1 MHTTRLGKQQSLF
14 KDKCKCK
21 CSLYSRLCLFRI
33 SMTLKCTRV
42 IQYIPDRLERGV
54 LSCCLRSG
62 ATMPITLLW
71 AVDVYGRVSSLSTAG
86 QRWERA
92 DDKLLE
98 LKRVTAGKGRCWGIG
113 CDHHVYLNMMPSET
127 SIRYREETY
136 ENQRW
141 NPVDSFTD
149 TLLPTDRW
157 PWSDVTG
164 MNPLPLHSFELPS
177 RSWEWEG
184 DWYVDQSCGEPN
196 QTGGWEYAVDFPA
209 NFSPDKKWNSCVR
222 RRRWIRYRRYT
233 AQGTWAKIPL
243 DYPRK
248 PPLPLCDISCGGW
261 EMSDQSGRYPNLWGV
276 SQQGEVWF
284 REGIHPRVPEGSGW
298 EEIEVPKEVAQ
309 LSAGPGDLL
318 WALLWDGNLLV
329 RTGLSLDSP
338 TGTSWVE
345 LESPGKEI
353 EALHVAVGVSVVW
366 VVTKDYKVWFRRGVN
381 SHNPCGSGWIS
392 IGGEMMVVDVGLNEQ
407 VWAVG
412 EDRGLYFRMGVT
424 LSEPSGSGWIPVSAQ
439 WGNSKEV
446 IPPRKESEIGDQL
459 AEALKSSLLS
469 CTDSDSEL
477 GPPDPQNGT
486 KDFPVLEAAAPSVL
500 PLGGVDTPTPP
511 LKTEDPPSALQQDA
525 PKPFIPASDSFIN
538 SLVSDR
544 DKTST
549 PQLPITEVPQ
559 EEVEEPSPAPILPTP
574 ETAGHDVPWMNVDLE
589 GAEAAR
595 CAQASSG
602 ALGTLETSH
611 GVGVE
616 DAPVWTWV
624 SGGGCDVDAS
634 SQISWLSPTVQ
645 SAAWSEQ
652 QQQQQQQNREEISK
666 KPLERSHSV
675 WVRKGALRWWRDWKP
690 QRWVDVS
697 VALEQS
703 TKSDGGKDS
712 IFFVYY
718 TQYDEKKYVHVF
730 VHEVTALVPVFMD
743 CHYAFAVYTT
753 QRTKQRWPLVLAA
766 QTEKDMNDWLCLL
779 SDCCCECRGITG
791 PPSRQALW
799 STTSKGDIMV
809 HEPSFSLE
817 APAHTLACDLMFWRQ
832 VPGHLRC
839 VESNSLGLVWG
850 VGWDGTAWVYSGHNG
865 QQPTPGDAVQM
876 HQQTDVRS
884 VHVYENQRW
893 NPMTGYT
900 DKGLPT
906 DRPMWSDESGLKECT
921 KGNTHP
927 PSPQWSWV
935 SEWAV
940 DYSVPGG
947 TDKEGWQYAADFP
960 TTFHGHKT
968 MKDFVRRRRWTR
980 KCKITLRGPWQQ
992 VPPIRLTDI
1001 CLMPC
1006 LAQSRM
1012 EQVPVWAL
1020 SDKGD
1025 VLCRLGVSPQ
1035 NPAGSSWLHVGT
1047 DQPFKSISIGGANQV
1062 WAIAKDGAVFYRGSV
1077 SPQNPAGEC
1086 WYHIP
1091 SPPRQTLRQLS
1102 VGRTSVFAVD
1112 ENSNLW
1118 IRQGL
1123 TPSYPQGSAWELISN
1138 NVTKV
1143 SVGPLDQVWII
1154 AEGVPCFPAETP
1166 GAVCHRLG
1174 VGPMQPK
1181 GQSWDYGIGGGWEHI
1196 SVRGNSAEAPRAP
1209 HPPPVGAPRSP
1220 LPPTQVNG
1228 NAVGV

>member
-1 MHTTRLGKQQSLF
+1 
-14 KDKCKCK
+14 
-21 CSLYSRLCLFRI
+21 
-33 SMTLKCTRV
+33 
-42 IQYIPDRLERGV
+42 
-54 LSCCLRSG
+54 
-62 ATMPITLLW
+62 MPITLLW
-71 AVDVYGRVSSLSTAG
+71 AVDVYGRVYSLSTAG

-92 DDKLLE
+92 DDMLLE

-127 SIRYREETY
+127 PIRYREETY

-141 NPVDSFTD
+141 NPVDGFTD

-164 MNPLPLHSFELPS
+164 MNPQPLHSFQLPS

-184 DWYVDQSCGEPN
+184 DWYVDQTCGGEPS

-222 RRRWIRYRRYT
+222 RRRWIRYRRYI

-243 DYPRK
+243 DNPRK

-261 EMSDQSGRYPNLWGV
+261 EMSDQSGRYPYLWGV
-276 SQQGEVWF
+276 SQQGQVWF
-284 REGIHPRVPEGSGW
+284 REGIHPRVPEGSSW
-298 EEIEVPKEVAQ
+298 EEVEVPKEVAQ
-309 LSAGPGDLL
+309 LSCGPGDLL

-345 LESPGKEI
+345 VESPGKEV

-392 IGGEMMVVDVGLNEQ
+392 IGGEMMMVDVGLNDQ
-407 VWAVG
+407 VIYSF
-412 EDRGLYFRMGVT
+412 EY
-424 LSEPSGSGWIPVSAQ
+424 
-439 WGNSKEV
+439 
-446 IPPRKESEIGDQL
+446 
-459 AEALKSSLLS
+459 
-469 CTDSDSEL
+469 
-477 GPPDPQNGT
+477 
-486 KDFPVLEAAAPSVL
+486 APSVV
-500 PLGGVDTPTPP
+500 PLGGADTLTPP
-511 LKTEDPPSALQQDA
+511 LEAEDAPSAPQQDA

-544 DKTST
+544 DKASTSQPT
-549 PQLPITEVPQ
+549 ITEIPQ
-559 EEVEEPSPAPILPTP
+559 EEVEELSPAPILPTP
-574 ETAGHDVPWMNVDLE
+574 EAVGQDVPWMNVDLE

-595 CAQASSG
+595 SAQAAGASLG
-602 ALGTLETSH
+602 DGGVAATYALGTLETSH
-611 GVGVE
+611 GVGEE
-616 DAPVWTWV
+616 DGPVWTWI

-634 SQISWLSPTVQ
+634 SQISWLSPADSFTH
-645 SAAWSEQ
+645 
-652 QQQQQQQNREEISK
+652 NLK
-666 KPLERSHSV
+666 SV
-675 WVRKGALRWWRDWKP
+675 WVRKGALRWWRDCKP
-690 QRWVDVS
+690 QRWVDVG

-703 TKSDGGKDS
+703 TKSDGRKDS

-718 TQYDEKKYVHVF
+718 TQYDEKKYLHVF
-730 VHEVTALVPVFMD
+730 INEVTALVPVLRD
-743 CHYAFAVYTT
+743 CHYAFAVYTA

-817 APAHTLACDLMFWRQ
+817 APANTLACDLMFWRQ

-850 VGWDGTAWVYSGHNG
+850 IGWDGTAWVYSGRYG
-865 QQPTPGDAVQM
+865 QQPTPGKPAP
-876 HQQTDVRS
+876 QTDVRS

-935 SEWAV
+935 SEWSV
-940 DYSVPGG
+940 DYNVPGG

-960 TTFHGHKT
+960 VYVTHFLRTQRKKT
-968 MKDFVRRRRWTR
+968 A
-980 KCKITLRGPWQQ
+980 LLERGVQFISFLSLLLQ
-992 VPPIRLTDI
+992 DI
-1001 CLMPC
+1001 
-1006 LAQSRM
+1006 S
-1012 EQVPVWAL
+1012 W
-1020 SDKGD
+1020 
-1025 VLCRLGVSPQ
+1025 PQ
-1035 NPAGSSWLHVGT
+1035 NHERLCQGSSWLHVGT

-1077 SPQNPAGEC
+1077 SQQNPAGEC

-1118 IRQGL
+1118 YRQGL

-1154 AEGVPCFPAETP
+1154 ADGVPGFPTETA

-1196 SVRGNSAEAPRAP
+1196 SVRGNSAEAPRPP
-1209 HPPPVGAPRSP
+1209 HPPPVGSPRSP
-1220 LPPTQVNG
+1220 FPMRPPTQVNG

>member
-1 MHTTRLGKQQSLF
+1 
-14 KDKCKCK
+14 
-21 CSLYSRLCLFRI
+21 
-33 SMTLKCTRV
+33 
-42 IQYIPDRLERGV
+42 
-54 LSCCLRSG
+54 
-62 ATMPITLLW
+62 MPITLLW
-71 AVDVYGRVSSLSTAG
+71 AVDVYGRVYSLSTAG
-86 QRWERA
+86 QRWVRA
-92 DDKLLE
+92 DDTLLE
-98 LKRVTAGKGRCWGIG
+98 LKRVTAGKDRCWGIG

-164 MNPLPLHSFELPS
+164 MNPQPLHGFELPS
-177 RSWEWEG
+177 SSWEWEG
-184 DWYVDQSCGEPN
+184 DWYVDQSCGEPS

-243 DYPRK
+243 DNPRK
-248 PPLPLCDISCGGW
+248 PLLPLCDISCGGW
-261 EMSDQSGRYPNLWGV
+261 EMSDQSGRYPYLWGV

-298 EEIEVPKEVAQ
+298 EEVEAPKEVAQ

-329 RTGLSLDSP
+329 RTGLSLDCP

-424 LSEPSGSGWIPVSAQ
+424 PSEPSGSGWIPVSGQ
-439 WGNSKEV
+439 WGNSKPGSV
-446 IPPRKESEIGDQL
+446 KECEFGDRR
-459 AEALKSSLLS
+459 AEASKSSLLS
-469 CTDSDSEL
+469 CTDSDSES
-477 GPPDPQNGT
+477 GPADAQNGT
-486 KDFPVLEAAAPSVL
+486 EDLPVLEAAASSVV
-500 PLGGVDTPTPP
+500 PLGGNDSPTPP
-511 LKTEDPPSALQQDA
+511 PKMEDPPSALQQDA

-549 PQLPITEVPQ
+549 PQLPGAEAPREEAQ
-559 EEVEEPSPAPILPTP
+559 ELSPAPILPTP
-574 ETAGHDVPWMNVDLE
+574 EAAGHDAPWMNVDLE

-595 CAQASSG
+595 CARAAGGAVTPGAAG
-602 ALGTLETSH
+602 ALEAAR
-611 GVGVE
+611 GVGEE
-616 DAPVWTWV
+616 DAPVWSWI
-624 SGGGCDVDAS
+624 SGGGCDVDAC
-634 SQISWLSPTVQ
+634 SQISWLSPTGPLSSSLSLTPVQ

-652 QQQQQQQNREEISK
+652 PRQQEGRGEISK

-675 WVRKGALRWWRDWKP
+675 WVRKGALRWWRDGKP
-690 QRWVDVS
+690 QRWVDVA

-703 TKSDGGKDS
+703 TKSGGRKDS

-718 TQYDEKKYVHVF
+718 TQYDEKKYLDVIIRD
-730 VHEVTALVPVFMD
+730 VTALVPVSTD

-753 QRTKQRWPLVLAA
+753 QRTQQRWPLLLAA
-766 QTEKDMNDWLCLL
+766 QTQTDMNDWLSLL
-779 SDCCCECRGITG
+779 SDCCCECRGISG

-817 APAHTLACDLMFWRQ
+817 AAAHTLACDLMFWRQ

-850 VGWDGTAWVYSGHNG
+850 IGWDGTAWVYSG
-865 QQPTPGDAVQM
+865 QQPIPEEAVES
-876 HQQTDVRS
+876 HHQTDVRS

-906 DRPMWSDESGLKECT
+906 DRPMWSDEGGLKECT
-921 KGNTHP
+921 RGNTHP
-927 PSPQWSWV
+927 PSPLWSWV

-947 TDKEGWQYAADFP
+947 TDQEGWQYAADFP
-960 TTFHGHKT
+960 TTFHGHKA

-980 KCKITLRGPWQQ
+980 KCTITLRGPWQQ
-992 VPPIRLTDI
+992 VPPICLSDI
-1001 CLMPC
+1001 SLMPC
-1006 LAQSRM
+1006 LAQSGM

-1020 SDKGD
+1020 SDKGG
-1025 VLCRLGVSPQ
+1025 VLCRLGVTPR
-1035 NPAGSSWLHVGT
+1035 NAAGSSWLHVGT

-1062 WAIAKDGAVFYRGSV
+1062 WAIARDGEVFYRGSV
-1077 SPQNPAGEC
+1077 CPQNPAGEC

-1112 ENSNLW
+1112 DNSNLW
-1118 IRQGL
+1118 FRQGL

-1154 AEGVPCFPAETP
+1154 AEGVPGFPAETP

-1174 VGPMQPK
+1174 VGPMQPR

-1196 SVRGNSAEAPRAP
+1196 SVRGNSAEAPRGP
-1209 HPPPVGAPRSP
+1209 HPAPVGAPRSP
-1220 LPPTQVNG
+1220 LPPRRPAQVNG
-1228 NAVGV
+1228 SAVGV

>member
-1 MHTTRLGKQQSLF
+1 
-14 KDKCKCK
+14 
-21 CSLYSRLCLFRI
+21 
-33 SMTLKCTRV
+33 
-42 IQYIPDRLERGV
+42 
-54 LSCCLRSG
+54 
-62 ATMPITLLW
+62 MPITLLW
-71 AVDVYGRVSSLSTAG
+71 AVDVYGRVYSLSTAG

-92 DDKLLE
+92 DDMLLE

-127 SIRYREETY
+127 PIRYREETY

-141 NPVDSFTD
+141 NPVDGFTD
-149 TLLPTDRW
+149 ILLPTDRW

-164 MNPLPLHSFELPS
+164 MNPQPLHSFQLPS

-184 DWYVDQSCGEPN
+184 DWYVDQTCGGEPS

-222 RRRWIRYRRYT
+222 RRRWIRYRRYI

-243 DYPRK
+243 DDPRK

-261 EMSDQSGRYPNLWGV
+261 EMSDQSGRYPYLWGV
-276 SQQGEVWF
+276 SQQGQVWF
-284 REGIHPRVPEGSGW
+284 REGIHPRVPEGSSW
-298 EEIEVPKEVAQ
+298 EEVEVPKEVAQ

-329 RTGLSLDSP
+329 RTSLSLDSP

-345 LESPGKEI
+345 VESPGKEI

-392 IGGEMMVVDVGLNEQ
+392 IGGEMMMVDVGLNDQ

-424 LSEPSGSGWIPVSAQ
+424 PSEPSGNGWIPVSAQ
-439 WGNSKEV
+439 WGNRKEV
-446 IPPRKESEIGDQL
+446 IPPRDDCEFSGQL
-459 AEALKSSLLS
+459 TEASQGSVLS

-477 GPPDPQNGT
+477 GPPEPQKST
-486 KDFPVLEAAAPSVL
+486 TDTPVLEAAAPSVV
-500 PLGGVDTPTPP
+500 PLGGADTLTPP
-511 LKTEDPPSALQQDA
+511 PEAEDVPLASKQEA

-538 SLVSDR
+538 SLLSDR

-549 PQLPITEVPQ
+549 SQPSITEIPQ
-559 EEVEEPSPAPILPTP
+559 EEVEELSPAPILSTP
-574 ETAGHDVPWMNVDLE
+574 EAAGRDVPWMNVDLE

-595 CAQASSG
+595 SAQAAASLLADGS
-602 ALGTLETSH
+602 AAATYTLGTLETSQ
-611 GVGVE
+611 GVGE
-616 DAPVWTWV
+616 GDGPVWAWI

-634 SQISWLSPTVQ
+634 SQISWLSPTGPLTSSLSLTPVQ

-652 QQQQQQQNREEISK
+652 QQQEHREEISK
-666 KPLERSHSV
+666 KPLERSNSV

-690 QRWVDVS
+690 QRWVDVG

-703 TKSDGGKDS
+703 TKSDGRKDS

-718 TQYDEKKYVHVF
+718 TQYDEKKYLHVF
-730 VHEVTALVPVFMD
+730 INEVTALVPVLRD
-743 CHYAFAVYTT
+743 CHYAFAVYTA

-766 QTEKDMNDWLCLL
+766 QTEKDMNDWICLL

-817 APAHTLACDLMFWRQ
+817 APVNTLSCDLMFWRQ

-850 VGWDGTAWVYSGHNG
+850 IGLDGTAWVYSGRYG

-876 HQQTDVRS
+876 HQQSDVRS

-935 SEWAV
+935 SEWVV
-940 DYSVPGG
+940 DYNVLGG

-960 TTFHGHKT
+960 VTFHGHKT

-992 VPPIRLTDI
+992 VPPIPLSDI
-1001 CLMPC
+1001 SLMPC

-1118 IRQGL
+1118 YRQGL

-1154 AEGVPCFPAETP
+1154 ADGVPGFPAETP

-1209 HPPPVGAPRSP
+1209 HPPPAGPPRSP
-1220 LPPTQVNG
+1220 LPPRPPTQVNG

>member
-1 MHTTRLGKQQSLF
+1 
-14 KDKCKCK
+14 
-21 CSLYSRLCLFRI
+21 
-33 SMTLKCTRV
+33 
-42 IQYIPDRLERGV
+42 
-54 LSCCLRSG
+54 
-62 ATMPITLLW
+62 MPITLLW
-71 AVDVYGRVSSLSTAG
+71 SVDVYGRVYSLSTAG
-86 QRWERA
+86 QRWVRA
-92 DDKLLE
+92 DDMLLE
-98 LKRVTAGKGRCWGIG
+98 LKRVTSGKGRCWGIG
-113 CDHHVYLNMMPSET
+113 CDHHVYLYMMPSET
-127 SIRYREETY
+127 PIRYREETY

-141 NPVDSFTD
+141 NPVDGFTD
-149 TLLPTDRW
+149 VLLPTDRW

-164 MNPLPLHSFELPS
+164 LNPQPLHSFQLPS

-184 DWYVDQSCGEPN
+184 DWYVDQSCGGEPS

-243 DYPRK
+243 DNPRK

-261 EMSDQSGRYPNLWGV
+261 EMSDQSGRYPYLWGV
-276 SQQGEVWF
+276 TQQGQVWF
-284 REGIHPRVPEGSGW
+284 REGIHPRVPEGSSW
-298 EEIEVPKEVAQ
+298 EEVEVPKEVAQ

-318 WALLWDGNLLV
+318 WVLLWDGNLLV

-338 TGTSWVE
+338 TGTTWVE
-345 LESPGKEI
+345 VDSPSKEV
-353 EALHVAVGVSVVW
+353 EALHVSVGVSVVW

-392 IGGEMMVVDVGLNEQ
+392 IGGEMMMVDVGLNDQ

-424 LSEPSGSGWIPVSAQ
+424 PSEPSGSGWIPVSAQ
-439 WGNSKEV
+439 WGSSTQV
-446 IPPRKESEIGDQL
+446 IPPRDDHEFCSQL
-459 AEALKSSLLS
+459 TEASLGSVPS

-477 GPPDPQNGT
+477 GQIDPQRSAT
-486 KDFPVLEAAAPSVL
+486 DTLVLEAEAPSIV
-500 PLGGVDTPTPP
+500 PLGGADTHAPP
-511 LKTEDPPSALQQDA
+511 QEAPPVPKKDA
-525 PKPFIPASDSFIN
+525 PKAFIPASDSFIN

-544 DKTST
+544 DRAPMQQAS
-549 PQLPITEVPQ
+549 ITEIPQ
-559 EEVEEPSPAPILPTP
+559 EDVEELPGAAVLPTP
-574 ETAGHDVPWMNVDLE
+574 PAAGHNVPWMNVDLE
-589 GAEAAR
+589 GTEAAR
-595 CAQASSG
+595 TSQAAGSSLG
-602 ALGTLETSH
+602 DDLGTLESSQRI
-611 GVGVE
+611 GEE
-616 DAPVWTWV
+616 DGPVWAWI

-634 SQISWLSPTVQ
+634 SQISWLSPTGPLSSSLSLTPVQ
-645 SAAWSEQ
+645 SAAWSKQPQEQ
-652 QQQQQQQNREEISK
+652 ERRQEISK
-666 KPLERSHSV
+666 KPVERSNSV
-675 WVRKGALRWWRDWKP
+675 WVRKGTLRWWRDWKP
-690 QRWVDVS
+690 QRWVDVG

-703 TKSDGGKDS
+703 TKSDGRKDS

-718 TQYDEKKYVHVF
+718 TQYDEKKYLHMF
-730 VHEVTALVPVFMD
+730 ISEVTVLVPVQRD
-743 CHYAFAVYTT
+743 CHYTFAVYTAE
-753 QRTKQRWPLVLAA
+753 RTRQRWPLVLAA
-766 QTEKDMNDWLCLL
+766 ATEKDMSDWLSLL
-779 SDCCCECRGITG
+779 CDCCCECRGISDA
-791 PPSRQALW
+791 PSKQALW
-799 STTSKGDIMV
+799 STTSKGDILV
-809 HEPSFSLE
+809 HEPSVSLE
-817 APAHTLACDLMFWRQ
+817 TPAHTLTCDLMFWRQ
-832 VPGHLRC
+832 VPGHLRR

-850 VGWDGTAWVYSGHNG
+850 VGWDGTAWVYSGNFG
-865 QQPTPGDAVQM
+865 REPSADGPQLQ
-876 HQQTDVRS
+876 QQTDVRS
-884 VHVYENQRW
+884 IHVYENQRW

-935 SEWAV
+935 SEWTV
-940 DYSVPGG
+940 DYNVPGG
-947 TDKEGWQYAADFP
+947 TDTEGWQYAADFP

-968 MKDFVRRRRWTR
+968 MKDFVRRRRWAR
-980 KCKITLRGPWQQ
+980 KCRVAVRGPWTMVQ
-992 VPPIRLTDI
+992 PIRLSDVS
-1001 CLMPC
+1001 LMPC

-1012 EQVPVWAL
+1012 DQVPVWAL

-1025 VLCRLGVSPQ
+1025 VLCRLGVTPQ

-1118 IRQGL
+1118 FRQGL
-1123 TPSYPQGSAWELISN
+1123 TPSYPQGSSWELISN
-1138 NVTKV
+1138 NTTKV

-1154 AEGVPCFPAETP
+1154 ADSVPGFPTEIPGV
-1166 GAVCHRLG
+1166 VCHRLG

-1181 GQSWDYGIGGGWEHI
+1181 GLSWDYGIGGGWENI
-1196 SVRGNSAEAPRAP
+1196 SVRGNSVEPPRGP
-1209 HPPPVGAPRSP
+1209 HPPPPAGPSRSP
-1220 LPPTQVNG
+1220 APQVNG
-1228 NAVGV
+1228 SAVCV

>member
-1 MHTTRLGKQQSLF
+1 
-14 KDKCKCK
+14 
-21 CSLYSRLCLFRI
+21 
-33 SMTLKCTRV
+33 
-42 IQYIPDRLERGV
+42 
-54 LSCCLRSG
+54 
-62 ATMPITLLW
+62 MPITLLW
-71 AVDVYGRVSSLSTAG
+71 AVDVYGRVYSLSTAG

-92 DDKLLE
+92 DDMLLE

-113 CDHHVYLNMMPSET
+113 CDHYVYLNITPSET

-164 MNPLPLHSFELPS
+164 MNPQPLHSFELPS

-184 DWYVDQSCGEPN
+184 DWYVDQSCGGEPS

-222 RRRWIRYRRYT
+222 RRRWIRYRRYI

-243 DYPRK
+243 DNPRK
-248 PPLPLCDISCGGW
+248 PPLPLSDISCGGW
-261 EMSDQSGRYPNLWGV
+261 EMSDQSGRYPYLWGV

-284 REGIHPRVPEGSGW
+284 REGIHPRVPEGSSW
-298 EEIEVPKEVAQ
+298 EEVEVPKEVAQ

-329 RTGLSLDSP
+329 RTGLTLDSP
-338 TGTSWVE
+338 TGISWVE
-345 LESPGKEI
+345 VESPGKEV
-353 EALHVAVGVSVVW
+353 EALHVSVGVSVVW

-392 IGGEMMVVDVGLNEQ
+392 IGGEMMMVDVGLNDQ
-407 VWAVG
+407 VKRFLGQLTEA
-412 EDRGLYFRMGVT
+412 
-424 LSEPSGSGWIPVSAQ
+424 SQGSV
-439 WGNSKEV
+439 
-446 IPPRKESEIGDQL
+446 
-459 AEALKSSLLS
+459 LS

-477 GPPDPQNGT
+477 GPTDPQNST
-486 KDFPVLEAAAPSVL
+486 NDTPVLEAAAPSVV
-500 PLGGVDTPTPP
+500 PLGGANSPTPP
-511 LKTEDPPSALQQDA
+511 LKTEDTPSASQQDA

-549 PQLPITEVPQ
+549 PQPSITEVPQ
-559 EEVEEPSPAPILPTP
+559 EECEEPSPAPILPTP
-574 ETAGHDVPWMNVDLE
+574 EAVGHDVPWMNVDLE

-595 CAQASSG
+595 SAQAAGLSSG
-602 ALGTLETSH
+602 DGSAAATYALGTLETSH
-611 GVGVE
+611 GVGEE
-616 DAPVWTWV
+616 DGPVWTWI

-634 SQISWLSPTVQ
+634 SQISWLSPTGI
-645 SAAWSEQ
+645 WTT
-652 QQQQQQQNREEISK
+652 ISCV
-666 KPLERSHSV
+666 PRQSV

-690 QRWVDVS
+690 QRWVDVG

-703 TKSDGGKDS
+703 TRSDGKKDS

-718 TQYDEKKYVHVF
+718 TQYDEKKYLHVF
-730 VHEVTALVPVFMD
+730 INEVTALVPVLRD
-743 CHYAFAVYTT
+743 CHYAFAVYTA

-779 SDCCCECRGITG
+779 SDCCCEIRGITG

-817 APAHTLACDLMFWRQ
+817 ATAHTLACDLMFWRQ

-850 VGWDGTAWVYSGHNG
+850 IGWDGTAWVYSG
-865 QQPTPGDAVQM
+865 
-876 HQQTDVRS
+876 R
-884 VHVYENQRW
+884 YEQHSS
-893 NPMTGYT
+893 P
-900 DKGLPT
+900 
-906 DRPMWSDESGLKECT
+906 SGLKECT

-940 DYSVPGG
+940 DYNVPGG

-960 TTFHGHKT
+960 VTFHGHKT
-968 MKDFVRRRRWTR
+968 MKDFVRRRRWAR
-980 KCKITLRGPWQQ
+980 KCKLTLRGPWQQ
-992 VPPIRLTDI
+992 VPPIPLSDI
-1001 CLMPC
+1001 SLMPC

-1012 EQVPVWAL
+1012 EQIPVWAL

-1118 IRQGL
+1118 YRQGL

-1143 SVGPLDQVWII
+1143 SVGPLDQVWIV
-1154 AEGVPCFPAETP
+1154 ADGVPGFPAETP
-1166 GAVCHRLG
+1166 GAVCHRVG

-1209 HPPPVGAPRSP
+1209 HPPPIGSPRSP
-1220 LPPTQVNG
+1220 LPPRPPSEQVNG

>member
-1 MHTTRLGKQQSLF
+1 
-14 KDKCKCK
+14 
-21 CSLYSRLCLFRI
+21 
-33 SMTLKCTRV
+33 
-42 IQYIPDRLERGV
+42 
-54 LSCCLRSG
+54 
-62 ATMPITLLW
+62 MPITLLW
-71 AVDVYGRVSSLSTAG
+71 AVDVYGRVYGLSTAG
-86 QRWERA
+86 QCWERA
-92 DDKLLE
+92 DDMLLE
-98 LKRVTAGKGRCWGIG
+98 LKRVTAGKDRCWGIG

-127 SIRYREETY
+127 PIRYREETY

-164 MNPLPLHSFELPS
+164 MNPQPLHSFELPS
-177 RSWEWEG
+177 RSWDWEG
-184 DWYVDQSCGEPN
+184 DWYVDQNCGGEPS

-243 DYPRK
+243 DNPRK

-261 EMSDQSGRYPNLWGV
+261 EMSDQSGRYPYLWGV

-284 REGIHPRVPEGSGW
+284 REGIHPRVPEGSRW
-298 EEIEVPKEVAQ
+298 EEVEVPKEVAQ

-329 RTGLSLDSP
+329 RTGLTLDSP

-345 LESPGKEI
+345 VESPGKEI

-392 IGGEMMVVDVGLNEQ
+392 IGGEMMVVDVGLNDQ
-407 VWAVG
+407 VCINNRVG
-412 EDRGLYFRMGVT
+412 SCNETDLIISLIFFL
-424 LSEPSGSGWIPVSAQ
+424 LSPYVLFNRKKCEFGGQLTEASQGSV
-439 WGNSKEV
+439 
-446 IPPRKESEIGDQL
+446 
-459 AEALKSSLLS
+459 LS

-477 GPPDPQNGT
+477 GPTDSQNST
-486 KDFPVLEAAAPSVL
+486 KDK
-500 PLGGVDTPTPP
+500 DT
-511 LKTEDPPSALQQDA
+511 LSASQQDA

-549 PQLPITEVPQ
+549 PQLSIAEVQQ

-595 CAQASSG
+595 CAQAAGPLLGEGSAAATY

-611 GVGVE
+611 GVGEE
-616 DAPVWTWV
+616 DGPVWTWI

-634 SQISWLSPTVQ
+634 SQISWLSPTGI
-645 SAAWSEQ
+645 WTT
-652 QQQQQQQNREEISK
+652 
-666 KPLERSHSV
+666 SV

-690 QRWVDVS
+690 QRWVDVA

-703 TKSDGGKDS
+703 TKSDGRKDS

-718 TQYDEKKYVHVF
+718 TQYDEKKYLHVF
-730 VHEVTALVPVFMD
+730 INEVTALVPVLRD
-743 CHYAFAVYTT
+743 CHYAFAVYTA

-779 SDCCCECRGITG
+779 SDCCCKCRGLTG

-817 APAHTLACDLMFWRQ
+817 APANTLACDLMFWRQ

-850 VGWDGTAWVYSGHNG
+850 FGWDGTAWVYSGRYG

-927 PSPQWSWV
+927 PSPEWSWV

-940 DYSVPGG
+940 DYNVPGG

-960 TTFHGHKT
+960 VTFHGHKT

-980 KCKITLRGPWQQ
+980 KCKVTLRGPWQQ
-992 VPPIRLTDI
+992 VPPIRLSDI
-1001 CLMPC
+1001 SLMPC
-1006 LAQSRM
+1006 LAQSSM

-1025 VLCRLGVSPQ
+1025 VLCRLGVSPK

-1077 SPQNPAGEC
+1077 SPLNPAGEC

-1102 VGRTSVFAVD
+1102 VGRTSVFSVD

-1118 IRQGL
+1118 YRQGL

-1143 SVGPLDQVWII
+1143 SVGPLDQVWTI
-1154 AEGVPCFPAETP
+1154 ADGVPGFPAEIS

-1181 GQSWDYGIGGGWEHI
+1181 GQSWDYGVGGGWEHI
-1196 SVRGNSAEAPRAP
+1196 SVRGNSVEAPRAP
-1209 HPPPVGAPRSP
+1209 HPAPVGPPRSP
-1220 LPPTQVNG
+1220 LPPRPQVNG

>member
-1 MHTTRLGKQQSLF
+1 
-14 KDKCKCK
+14 
-21 CSLYSRLCLFRI
+21 
-33 SMTLKCTRV
+33 
-42 IQYIPDRLERGV
+42 
-54 LSCCLRSG
+54 
-62 ATMPITLLW
+62 MPITLLW
-71 AVDVYGRVSSLSTAG
+71 AVDVYGRVYSLSTASG
-86 QRWERA
+86 YWVRA
-92 DDKLLE
+92 DDTLLE
-98 LKRVTAGKGRCWGIG
+98 LKRVTGGKGRSWGIG
-113 CDHHVYLNMMPSET
+113 CDHHVYLFIIPSET
-127 SIRYREETY
+127 TIRYREETY

-141 NPVDSFTD
+141 NPVDGFTD
-149 TLLPTDRW
+149 VLLPTDRW

-164 MNPLPLHSFELPS
+164 MNSQPLHSFQLPS
-177 RSWEWEG
+177 LSWEWEG
-184 DWYVDQSCGEPN
+184 DWYVDQSCGGEPS

-222 RRRWIRYRRYT
+222 RRRWIRYRRYV

-243 DYPRK
+243 DHPGR

-261 EMSDQSGRYPNLWGV
+261 EMSDQSGRYPYLWGV
-276 SQQGEVWF
+276 SQQGQVWF

-298 EEIEVPKEVAQ
+298 EEVEVPKEVAQ
-309 LSAGPGDLL
+309 ISAGPGDLL
-318 WALLWDGNLLV
+318 WVLLWDGNLLV

-345 LESPGKEI
+345 VESPAKEV
-353 EALHVAVGVSVVW
+353 EALHVAVGVNVVW

-392 IGGEMMVVDVGLNEQ
+392 VGGEMIMVDIGLNDQ

-424 LSEPSGSGWIPVSAQ
+424 SAQPSGNGWIPVTAQ
-439 WGNSKEV
+439 WGS
-446 IPPRKESEIGDQL
+446 RKEIAAPRERCEFGGHL
-459 AEALKSSLLS
+459 TEASQGAVLS

-477 GPPDPQNGT
+477 GPVDPSANT
-486 KDFPVLEAAAPSVL
+486 ETPALEASDPSSVPPGAAGAP
-500 PLGGVDTPTPP
+500 TTPP
-511 LKTEDPPSALQQDA
+511 LAGDVTETTKEET
-525 PKPFIPASDSFIN
+525 PKPFIPTSDSFIT

-544 DKTST
+544 EKTST
-549 PQLPITEVPQ
+549 PQPSATELPRLESVDA
-559 EEVEEPSPAPILPTP
+559 SSAPVLPTP
-574 ETAGHDVPWMNVDLE
+574 DAVGHEVPWSNVDLE
-589 GAEAAR
+589 GASAAR
-595 CAQASSG
+595 SAQVAGSSAG
-602 ALGTLETSH
+602 DSRTAATYPLGLEPSQA
-611 GVGVE
+611 VGEE
-616 DAPVWTWV
+616 DSPVWAWI
-624 SGGGCDVDAS
+624 SGGGCDVDAN
-634 SQISWLSPTVQ
+634 SQISWLSPTGPLTSSLSLTPVQ

-652 QQQQQQQNREEISK
+652 QQEERREEISK
-666 KPLERSHSV
+666 RPLERSNSV
-675 WVRKGALRWWRDWKP
+675 WLRQDSLRWWRDWKP
-690 QRWVDVS
+690 QRWVDVG

-703 TKSDGGKDS
+703 TNSVGKKDC
-712 IFFVYY
+712 IFFIYY
-718 TQYDEKKYVHVF
+718 TQYDEKKYLHVF
-730 VHEVTALVPVFMD
+730 INEVTALVPVLGD
-743 CHYAFAVYTT
+743 CHYAFAVYTI
-753 QRTKQRWPLVLAA
+753 QRTRQRWPLILAA
-766 QTEKDMNDWLCLL
+766 RTEKDMNDWLSLL
-779 SDCCCECRGITG
+779 CESCCECRGIKG

-799 STTSKGDIMV
+799 STTCKGDIMV

-817 APAHTLACDLMFWRQ
+817 ATANTLSSDLMFWRQ

-839 VESNSLGLVWG
+839 VESSSLGVVWG
-850 VGWDGTAWVYSGHNG
+850 VGWDGTAWVYSGRYG
-865 QQPTPGDAVQM
+865 QQPTPGGVTRV
-876 HQQTDVRS
+876 HTQTDVRS
-884 VHVYENQRW
+884 VHLYENQRW
-893 NPMTGYT
+893 NPVTGYT

-906 DRPMWSDESGLKECT
+906 DRPMWSDENGLKECT

-935 SEWAV
+935 TEWTV

-947 TDKEGWQYAADFP
+947 TDKDGWQYAADFP
-960 TTFHGHKT
+960 VTFHGHKT

-980 KCKITLRGPWQQ
+980 KCKVTLTGPWEQ
-992 VPPIRLTDI
+992 VPPIPLSDI
-1001 CLMPC
+1001 SVMPC
-1006 LAQSRM
+1006 LALSRM

-1025 VLCRLGVSPQ
+1025 VLCRLGVSSL

-1062 WAIAKDGAVFYRGSV
+1062 WAIAKDGAVYYRGSV

-1091 SPPRQTLRQLS
+1091 SPLRQTLRQLS

-1118 IRQGL
+1118 YRQGL

-1143 SVGPLDQVWII
+1143 SVGPLDQVWIV
-1154 AEGVPCFPAETP
+1154 ADGVPGFPGETP
-1166 GAVCHRLG
+1166 GVICHRVG

-1196 SVRGNSAEAPRAP
+1196 SVRGNSTEAPRPSHPAP
-1209 HPPPVGAPRSP
+1209 AANLRSP
-1220 LPPTQVNG
+1220 LPPRPPTQANG

>member
-1 MHTTRLGKQQSLF
+1 
-14 KDKCKCK
+14 
-21 CSLYSRLCLFRI
+21 
-33 SMTLKCTRV
+33 
-42 IQYIPDRLERGV
+42 
-54 LSCCLRSG
+54 
-62 ATMPITLLW
+62 MPITLLW
-71 AVDVYGRVSSLSTAG
+71 AVDIYGRVYSLSTAG

-92 DDKLLE
+92 DDTLLE
-98 LKRVTAGKGRCWGIG
+98 LKRVTAGKERCWGIG
-113 CDHHVYLNMMPSET
+113 CDHYVYLNIIPSET

-141 NPVDSFTD
+141 NPVDGFTD

-164 MNPLPLHSFELPS
+164 LNPQPLHSFQLPS

-184 DWYVDQSCGEPN
+184 DWYVDQSYGGEPS

-222 RRRWIRYRRYT
+222 RRRWIRYRRYI

-243 DYPRK
+243 DNPRK

-261 EMSDQSGRYPNLWGV
+261 EMSDQSGRYPYLWGV
-276 SQQGEVWF
+276 SQQGQVKHGLPYCAQSNLVAICHRQVWF
-284 REGIHPRVPEGSGW
+284 REGIHPRVPEGTSW
-298 EEIEVPKEVAQ
+298 EEFSS
-309 LSAGPGDLL
+309 LSS
-318 WALLWDGNLLV
+318 
-329 RTGLSLDSP
+329 R
-338 TGTSWVE
+338 
-345 LESPGKEI
+345 
-353 EALHVAVGVSVVW
+353 
-366 VVTKDYKVWFRRGVN
+366 
-381 SHNPCGSGWIS
+381 
-392 IGGEMMVVDVGLNEQ
+392 Q

-424 LSEPSGSGWIPVSAQ
+424 PSEPSGSGWIPVSAQ
-439 WGNSKEV
+439 WGSNKEL
-446 IPPRKESEIGDQL
+446 IPHREDASL
-459 AEALKSSLLS
+459 AS
-469 CTDSDSEL
+469 
-477 GPPDPQNGT
+477 
-486 KDFPVLEAAAPSVL
+486 
-500 PLGGVDTPTPP
+500 
-511 LKTEDPPSALQQDA
+511 QQDA

-549 PQLPITEVPQ
+549 QPPITEVPQ
-559 EEVEEPSPAPILPTP
+559 EEDEKLSPALILPTP
-574 ETAGHDVPWMNVDLE
+574 DAAGHDVPWMNVDLE
-589 GAEAAR
+589 GAEALR
-595 CAQASSG
+595 SAQAAGLSLASG
-602 ALGTLETSH
+602 SAAATYTLGSLETSH
-611 GVGVE
+611 GIGE
-616 DAPVWTWV
+616 EEGPVWAWI
-624 SGGGCDVDAS
+624 SGGGCDVDAN
-634 SQISWLSPTVQ
+634 SQISWLSPLTSSLSLTPVQ
-645 SAAWSEQ
+645 STAWSEQ
-652 QQQQQQQNREEISK
+652 QQQQGRREQISK
-666 KPLERSHSV
+666 KPLERSNSV
-675 WVRKGALRWWRDWKP
+675 WVRKGTLRWWRDWKP
-690 QRWVDVS
+690 QRWVDVG

-703 TKSDGGKDS
+703 TKSDGRKDS

-718 TQYDEKKYVHVF
+718 TQYDEKKYLHVF
-730 VHEVTALVPVFMD
+730 INEVTGLVPVLRD
-743 CHYAFAVYTT
+743 CNYAFAVYTA

-766 QTEKDMNDWLCLL
+766 QNEMDMNDWLSLL
-779 SDCCCECRGITG
+779 SDCCCESRGITRS
-791 PPSRQALW
+791 PSRQALW

-817 APAHTLACDLMFWRQ
+817 APANTMTCDLMFWRQ

-850 VGWDGTAWVYSGHNG
+850 IGWDGTAWVYSG
-865 QQPTPGDAVQM
+865 PCFKSLPSM

-935 SEWAV
+935 SEWTV
-940 DYSVPGG
+940 DYNVPGG

-960 TTFHGHKT
+960 VTFHGHKT

-992 VPPIRLTDI
+992 VPPIPLSDI
-1001 CLMPC
+1001 SLMPC

-1012 EQVPVWAL
+1012 EHIPVWAL
-1020 SDKGD
+1020 NDKGD
-1025 VLCRLGVSPQ
+1025 VLCRLGVSPE

-1062 WAIAKDGAVFYRGSV
+1062 WAIAKDGEVFYRGSV

-1091 SPPRQTLRQLS
+1091 SPSRQTLRQLS

-1118 IRQGL
+1118 YRQGL
-1123 TPSYPQGSAWELISN
+1123 TPSYPQGSTWELISN

-1154 AEGVPCFPAETP
+1154 ADGVPGFPAETP

-1196 SVRGNSAEAPRAP
+1196 SVRGNAAEAPRAP
-1209 HPPPVGAPRSP
+1209 HPSTAGPPRSP
-1220 LPPTQVNG
+1220 VPPRPPTQVNG
-1228 NAVGV
+1228 NAVVV

>member
-1 MHTTRLGKQQSLF
+1 
-14 KDKCKCK
+14 
-21 CSLYSRLCLFRI
+21 
-33 SMTLKCTRV
+33 
-42 IQYIPDRLERGV
+42 
-54 LSCCLRSG
+54 
-62 ATMPITLLW
+62 MPVTLLW
-71 AVDVYGRVSSLSTAG
+71 AVDVYGRVYSLSTAG

-92 DDKLLE
+92 DDLLLE

-113 CDHHVYLNMMPSET
+113 CDHHVYLNMMPSEA

-141 NPVDSFTD
+141 NPVDGFTD

-164 MNPLPLHSFELPS
+164 MNPQPLHSFQLPS

-184 DWYVDQSCGEPN
+184 DWFVDQSCGGEPS

-243 DYPRK
+243 DNPKK

-261 EMSDQSGRYPNLWGV
+261 EMSDQSGRYPYLWGV
-276 SQQGEVWF
+276 SQQGQVWF

-298 EEIEVPKEVAQ
+298 EEVEVPKEVAQ

-318 WALLWDGNLLV
+318 WALLWDGNLFV

-338 TGTSWVE
+338 TGTSWAEV
-345 LESPGKEI
+345 ESPGKEV
-353 EALHVAVGVSVVW
+353 EALHVSVGVSVVW

-392 IGGEMMVVDVGLNEQ
+392 IGGEMLMVDVGLNDQ

-412 EDRGLYFRMGVT
+412 EDRGLYFRIGVT
-424 LSEPSGSGWIPVSAQ
+424 PSEPSGNGWIPVSGQ
-439 WGNSKEV
+439 WGNNKEV
-446 IPPRKESEIGDQL
+446 IPPRCFSGQL
-459 AEALKSSLLS
+459 TEASQASVLS

-477 GPPDPQNGT
+477 
-486 KDFPVLEAAAPSVL
+486 
-500 PLGGVDTPTPP
+500 
-511 LKTEDPPSALQQDA
+511 
-525 PKPFIPASDSFIN
+525 
-538 SLVSDR
+538 VSDR
-544 DKTST
+544 DRTAASQPSIAEL
-549 PQLPITEVPQ
+549 PQQ
-559 EEVEEPSPAPILPTP
+559 ESKELLPAPILLTP
-574 ETAGHDVPWMNVDLE
+574 EAAGHDVPWMNVDLE

-595 CAQASSG
+595 SAQAAGASLGDSSAAATY
-602 ALGTLETSH
+602 ALGTLEDSQ
-611 GVGVE
+611 GVGEE
-616 DAPVWTWV
+616 DGPVWTWI
-624 SGGGCDVDAS
+624 SGGGCDVDGG
-634 SQISWLSPTVQ
+634 SQISWLSPTGT
-645 SAAWSEQ
+645 
-652 QQQQQQQNREEISK
+652 R
-666 KPLERSHSV
+666 LERSAAAAGAPRGDQQETAGEKQRKSV
-675 WVRKGALRWWRDWKP
+675 WVRKGMLRWWRDWKP
-690 QRWVDVS
+690 QRWVDVG

-703 TKSDGGKDS
+703 TRSDGRKDS

-718 TQYDEKKYVHVF
+718 TQYDEKKYLHVF
-730 VHEVTALVPVFMD
+730 INEVTVLVPVLRD
-743 CHYAFAVYTT
+743 CHYAFAVYTPE
-753 QRTKQRWPLVLAA
+753 RTKQRWPLVLAA
-766 QTEKDMNDWLCLL
+766 QTEKDMEDWLSLL
-779 SDCCCECRGITG
+779 SDCCCECRGISG

-799 STTSKGDIMV
+799 STTSKGDVMV
-809 HEPSFSLE
+809 HDPAFSLE
-817 APAHTLACDLMFWRQ
+817 AAAHTMACDLMFWRQ
-832 VPGHLRC
+832 VPGHLHC

-850 VGWDGTAWVYSGHNG
+850 IGWDGTAWVYSG
-865 QQPTPGDAVQM
+865 PGDAAQM
-876 HQQTDVRS
+876 QQQTDVRS

-940 DYSVPGG
+940 DFNVPGG

-968 MKDFVRRRRWTR
+968 MKDFVRRRRWAR
-980 KCKITLRGPWQQ
+980 KCKITVRGPWQQ
-992 VPPIRLTDI
+992 VPPIRLSDI
-1001 CLMPC
+1001 SLMPC

-1012 EQVPVWAL
+1012 DQVPVWAL

-1025 VLCRLGVSPQ
+1025 VLCRLGVSQQ

-1091 SPPRQTLRQLS
+1091 SPLRQTLRQLS

-1118 IRQGL
+1118 YRQGL

-1154 AEGVPCFPAETP
+1154 ADGVPGFPSETP

-1196 SVRGNSAEAPRAP
+1196 SVRGNSSE
-1209 HPPPVGAPRSP
+1209 PPPAQRSP
-1220 LPPTQVNG
+1220 APQQSPAPQRPPAQVNG
-1228 NAVGV
+1228 SAVVV

>member
-1 MHTTRLGKQQSLF
+1 
-14 KDKCKCK
+14 
-21 CSLYSRLCLFRI
+21 
-33 SMTLKCTRV
+33 
-42 IQYIPDRLERGV
+42 
-54 LSCCLRSG
+54 
-62 ATMPITLLW
+62 MPITLLW
-71 AVDVYGRVSSLSTAG
+71 AVDVYGRVFSLSTAG
-86 QRWERA
+86 QRWERGG
-92 DDKLLE
+92 DMLLE
-98 LKRVTAGKGRCWGIG
+98 LKRVTSGKGRCWGIG

-127 SIRYREETY
+127 PIRYREETY

-141 NPVDSFTD
+141 NPVDGFTD

-164 MNPLPLHSFELPS
+164 MNPQPLHSFQLPS

-184 DWYVDQSCGEPN
+184 DWYVDQSFGGEPS

-209 NFSPDKKWNSCVR
+209 SFSPDKKWNSCVR
-222 RRRWIRYRRYT
+222 RRRWIRYRRYI
-233 AQGTWAKIPL
+233 AQGSWAKIPL
-243 DYPRK
+243 DNPKK

-261 EMSDQSGRYPNLWGV
+261 EMSDQSGRYPYLWGV
-276 SQQGEVWF
+276 SQQGQVWF
-284 REGIHPRVPEGSGW
+284 REGIHPRVPEGSSW
-298 EEIEVPKEVAQ
+298 EEVEVPKEVAQ

-345 LESPGKEI
+345 VESPGKEI
-353 EALHVAVGVSVVW
+353 EVLHVAVGVSVVW

-392 IGGEMMVVDVGLNEQ
+392 IGGEMMMVDVGLNDQ

-424 LSEPSGSGWIPVSAQ
+424 PSEPSGNGWIPVSAQ
-439 WGNSKEV
+439 WGNSTEV
-446 IPPRKESEIGDQL
+446 VPPRNDCEFSGQL
-459 AEALKSSLLS
+459 TEASQGSVLS

-477 GPPDPQNGT
+477 GPSDPQNST
-486 KDFPVLEAAAPSVL
+486 DTPVLEAAAPSVV
-500 PLGGVDTPTPP
+500 PLGGADTFTPP
-511 LKTEDPPSALQQDA
+511 LQAEDAPLASQQDA
-525 PKPFIPASDSFIN
+525 
-538 SLVSDR
+538 
-544 DKTST
+544 
-549 PQLPITEVPQ
+549 
-559 EEVEEPSPAPILPTP
+559 
-574 ETAGHDVPWMNVDLE
+574 AGHDIPWMNVDLE

-595 CAQASSG
+595 SAQAAGLSLADGSAAATYTLG
-602 ALGTLETSH
+602 AQ
-611 GVGVE
+611 GVGEE
-616 DAPVWTWV
+616 DGPVWTWI
-624 SGGGCDVDAS
+624 SGGGCDVDAN
-634 SQISWLSPTVQ
+634 SQISWLSPTV
-645 SAAWSEQ
+645 SS
-652 QQQQQQQNREEISK
+652 
-666 KPLERSHSV
+666 LERAAAAGAQRGDHQETAGEKQRTSV

-690 QRWVDVS
+690 QRWVDVG

-703 TKSDGGKDS
+703 TKPDGRKDS

-718 TQYDEKKYVHVF
+718 MHYDEKKYLDVF
-730 VHEVTALVPVFMD
+730 INDVTALVPVLRD
-743 CHYAFAVYTT
+743 CHYAFAVYTA

-766 QTEKDMNDWLCLL
+766 QTEKDMNDWVTSLLTLCLL

-817 APAHTLACDLMFWRQ
+817 AAANTLACDLMFWRH

-850 VGWDGTAWVYSGHNG
+850 IGWDGTAWVYSGH
-865 QQPTPGDAVQM
+865 AVQM

-940 DYSVPGG
+940 DHNVPGG

-960 TTFHGHKT
+960 VTFHGHKT

-992 VPPIRLTDI
+992 VPPIPLSDI
-1001 CLMPC
+1001 SLMPC

-1012 EQVPVWAL
+1012 EQVPLWAL
-1020 SDKGD
+1020 NDKGD

-1047 DQPFKSISIGGANQV
+1047 DQAFKSISIGGANQV

-1077 SPQNPAGEC
+1077 SQQNPAGEC

-1112 ENSNLW
+1112 ESSNLW
-1118 IRQGL
+1118 YRQGL

-1154 AEGVPCFPAETP
+1154 ADGVPGFPAETP

-1181 GQSWDYGIGGGWEHI
+1181 GQSWDYGIGGGWEHV

-1209 HPPPVGAPRSP
+1209 HPPPPAGPPRSP
-1220 LPPTQVNG
+1220 LPPRPPTQVNG

>member
-1 MHTTRLGKQQSLF
+1 
-14 KDKCKCK
+14 
-21 CSLYSRLCLFRI
+21 
-33 SMTLKCTRV
+33 
-42 IQYIPDRLERGV
+42 
-54 LSCCLRSG
+54 
-62 ATMPITLLW
+62 MPITMLW
-71 AVDVYGRVSSLSTAG
+71 AVDVYGRVYSLSTAG
-86 QRWERA
+86 QSWERA
-92 DDKLLE
+92 DDMLLE
-98 LKRVTAGKGRCWGIG
+98 LKRVTAGKDRCWGIG

-141 NPVDSFTD
+141 NPVDNFTD

-157 PWSDVTG
+157 PWSDVNG
-164 MNPLPLHSFELPS
+164 MNPQPLHSFQLPS

-184 DWYVDQSCGEPN
+184 DWYVDQSCGGEPS

-209 NFSPDKKWNSCVR
+209 NFSSDKKWNSCVR

-243 DYPRK
+243 DNPRK

-261 EMSDQSGRYPNLWGV
+261 ELSDQSGRYPYLWGV

-284 REGIHPRVPEGSGW
+284 REGIHPRMPEGSSW
-298 EEIEVPKEVAQ
+298 EEIEMPKEVAQ

-318 WALLWDGNLLV
+318 WAVLWDGNLLV
-329 RTGLSLDSP
+329 RTGLSLDCP

-345 LESPGKEI
+345 VESPTKEI
-353 EALHVAVGVSVVW
+353 EALHVSVGVSVVW

-392 IGGEMMVVDVGLNEQ
+392 IGGEMMVADVGLNDQ

-424 LSEPSGSGWIPVSAQ
+424 LTEPSGSGWIPVSAQ
-439 WGNSKEV
+439 WGNNKEF
-446 IPPRKESEIGDQL
+446 IPPRKECEFGGQL
-459 AEALKSSLLS
+459 TDASQASVLS

-477 GPPDPQNGT
+477 GPADPQNST
-486 KDFPVLEAAAPSVL
+486 KDAAILEAAASSVV
-500 PLGGVDTPTPP
+500 PLGRTDTPTPP
-511 LKTEDPPSALQQDA
+511 LKTEDTPSASLQNA
-525 PKPFIPASDSFIN
+525 PKTFIPASDSFIN

-549 PQLPITEVPQ
+549 PQQSITEVPQ
-559 EEVEEPSPAPILPTP
+559 EEVELPSPTPIPLTP
-574 ETAGHDVPWMNVDLE
+574 ETAGPDVPWMNVDLE

-595 CAQASSG
+595 CAQAAGPSLGHGSAAATY
-602 ALGTLETSH
+602 ALGTLETPQ
-611 GVGVE
+611 GVGE
-616 DAPVWTWV
+616 EEAPVWTWI

-634 SQISWLSPTVQ
+634 SQISWLSSTGPLTSSLSLTPVQ
-645 SAAWSEQ
+645 SASWSEQ
-652 QQQQQQQNREEISK
+652 QQQEHREEISR
-666 KPLERSHSV
+666 KPLERSNSV

-703 TKSDGGKDS
+703 TKSDGRKDS

-718 TQYDEKKYVHVF
+718 TQYDEKKYLHVCIN
-730 VHEVTALVPVFMD
+730 EVTALIPVLRD
-743 CHYAFAVYTT
+743 CHHAFAVYTA
-753 QRTKQRWPLVLAA
+753 QRTKQRGPLVLAA
-766 QTEKDMNDWLCLL
+766 PTDKDMNDWLSLL

-817 APAHTLACDLMFWRQ
+817 AAAHTLACDLMFWRQ

-850 VGWDGTAWVYSGHNG
+850 IGWDGTAWVYSGRYG
-865 QQPTPGDAVQM
+865 QQSTSGDEVQLL
-876 HQQTDVRS
+876 QQTDFRS

-906 DRPMWSDESGLKECT
+906 DRPMWSDESGLNECT
-921 KGNTHP
+921 KGNTNP
-927 PSPQWSWV
+927 PTPQWSWV

-940 DYSVPGG
+940 DYNVPGG

-960 TTFHGHKT
+960 VTFHGHKT

-992 VPPIRLTDI
+992 VPPIRLSDI
-1001 CLMPC
+1001 SLMPC
-1006 LAQSRM
+1006 LAQSSM
-1012 EQVPVWAL
+1012 EQVPLWAL
-1020 SDKGD
+1020 SDKGE

-1035 NPAGSSWLHVGT
+1035 NPEGSSWLHVGT

-1091 SPPRQTLRQLS
+1091 SPPKQTLRQLS

-1118 IRQGL
+1118 YRQGL

-1138 NVTKV
+1138 NVSKV
-1143 SVGPLDQVWII
+1143 TVGPLDQVWIV
-1154 AEGVPCFPAETP
+1154 ADGVPGFPAETT

-1174 VGPMQPK
+1174 LGPMQPK

-1196 SVRGNSAEAPRAP
+1196 SVRGNSVEAPRAP
-1209 HPPPVGAPRSP
+1209 HIPAVGPPRSP
-1220 LPPTQVNG
+1220 HSPLPPQPPTQVNG
-1228 NAVGV
+1228 RAVGV

>member
-1 MHTTRLGKQQSLF
+1 
-14 KDKCKCK
+14 
-21 CSLYSRLCLFRI
+21 
-33 SMTLKCTRV
+33 
-42 IQYIPDRLERGV
+42 
-54 LSCCLRSG
+54 
-62 ATMPITLLW
+62 MPITLLW
-71 AVDVYGRVSSLSTAG
+71 AVDVYGRVYSLSTAG
-86 QRWERA
+86 QSWVRA
-92 DDKLLE
+92 DDMLLE
-98 LKRVTAGKGRCWGIG
+98 LKRVTAGKDRCWGIG
-113 CDHHVYLNMMPSET
+113 CDHHVYLNIIPSET
-127 SIRYREETY
+127 PIRYREETY

-141 NPVDSFTD
+141 NPVDGFTD
-149 TLLPTDRW
+149 VLLPTDRW

-164 MNPLPLHSFELPS
+164 MNPQPLHSFQLPS

-184 DWYVDQSCGEPN
+184 DWYVDQSCGGEPS

-209 NFSPDKKWNSCVR
+209 NFSPEKKWNSCVR

-243 DYPRK
+243 ENPRK

-261 EMSDQSGRYPNLWGV
+261 EMSDQSGRYPYLWGV
-276 SQQGEVWF
+276 TQQGQVWF
-284 REGIHPRVPEGSGW
+284 REGIHPRVPEGTSW

-338 TGTSWVE
+338 TGTSWVDVE
-345 LESPGKEI
+345 PPGKEI
-353 EALHVAVGVSVVW
+353 EALHVSVGVSVVW

-392 IGGEMMVVDVGLNEQ
+392 IGGEMMMVDVGLNDQ

-424 LSEPSGSGWIPVSAQ
+424 LSEPSGNGWIPVSAQ
-439 WGNSKEV
+439 WGSSKEV
-446 IPPRKESEIGDQL
+446 IPPREDCELSGPL
-459 AEALKSSLLS
+459 TEASQGSVLS
-469 CTDSDSEL
+469 CTDSDSEF
-477 GPPDPQNGT
+477 GPTDPHS
-486 KDFPVLEAAAPSVL
+486 P
-500 PLGGVDTPTPP
+500 VDTPV
-511 LKTEDPPSALQQDA
+511 TEAEASSVVSSQEGKVSVSASQQDA
-525 PKPFIPASDSFIN
+525 PKAFIPASDSFIN

-544 DKTST
+544 DRPVVQPATV
-549 PQLPITEVPQ
+549 TEALQ
-559 EEVEEPSPAPILPTP
+559 EEGEELLPPAPVFPTP
-574 ETAGHDVPWMNVDLE
+574 HAADVPWMNVDLE

-595 CAQASSG
+595 NAQVSG
-602 ALGTLETSH
+602 RSLSDTPAAITYDLGTLEGSQR
-611 GVGVE
+611 VGEE
-616 DAPVWTWV
+616 DGPVWAWI
-624 SGGGCDVDAS
+624 SGGGCDVDAG
-634 SQISWLSPTVQ
+634 SQISWLSPSGPLPSSLSLTPVQ

-652 QQQQQQQNREEISK
+652 PQQTEPRQEISK
-666 KPLERSHSV
+666 KPLERSNSV
-675 WVRKGALRWWRDWKP
+675 WVRKGSLRWWRDWKP
-690 QRWVDVS
+690 QRWLDVG

-703 TKSDGGKDS
+703 TRPDGRKDS

-718 TQYDEKKYVHVF
+718 TQYDEKKYLHVF
-730 VHEVTALVPVFMD
+730 IHEVTALVPLLRDDHF
-743 CHYAFAVYTT
+743 AFALFTAE
-753 QRTKQRWPLVLAA
+753 RTKQRWPLVLAA
-766 QTEKDMNDWLCLL
+766 QTEQDMNNWLELL
-779 SDCCCECRGITG
+779 SGSCCRCRGIAG
-791 PPSRQALW
+791 PPSRQAVW
-799 STTSKGDIMV
+799 STTTKGDLMV
-809 HEPSFSLE
+809 HEPCFSLE
-817 APAHTLACDLMFWRQ
+817 APANAMPCDLMFWRQ

-850 VGWDGTAWVYSGHNG
+850 IGWDGTAWVYTGHCAPNA
-865 QQPTPGDAVQM
+865 AVQT
-876 HQQTDVRS
+876 HEQSDVRS

-893 NPMTGYT
+893 NPVTGYT

-906 DRPMWSDESGLKECT
+906 DRPMWSDEGGLKECT
-921 KGNTHP
+921 KANTAP

-935 SEWAV
+935 SEWTV
-940 DYSVPGG
+940 DDRVPGG
-947 TDKEGWQYAADFP
+947 MDKEGWQYAADFP

-980 KCKITLRGPWQQ
+980 KCKITVRGPWKQ
-992 VPPIRLTDI
+992 VPPIRLSDI
-1001 CLMPC
+1001 SIMPC
-1006 LAQSRM
+1006 LAQSQM
-1012 EQVPVWAL
+1012 EQVPVWAI

-1025 VLCRLGVSPQ
+1025 VLCRLGVTPQ
-1035 NPAGSSWLHVGT
+1035 NPAGGSWLHVGT

-1091 SPPRQTLRQLS
+1091 SPLRQTLRQLS

-1118 IRQGL
+1118 YRQGL

-1143 SVGPLDQVWII
+1143 SVGPLDQVWVI
-1154 AEGVPCFPAETP
+1154 ADGIPGFPAETP
-1166 GAVCHRLG
+1166 GAVCHRVG

-1196 SVRGNSAEAPRAP
+1196 SVRGNSVEAPRSP
-1209 HPPPVGAPRSP
+1209 HPPPLGPARSP
-1220 LPPTQVNG
+1220 APQRTVNG
-1228 NAVGV
+1228 SAVCV

>member
-1 MHTTRLGKQQSLF
+1 MS
-14 KDKCKCK
+14 
-21 CSLYSRLCLFRI
+21 
-33 SMTLKCTRV
+33 
-42 IQYIPDRLERGV
+42 
-54 LSCCLRSG
+54 
-62 ATMPITLLW
+62 ITLLW
-71 AVDVYGRVSSLSTAG
+71 AVDVYGRVYSLSTAG
-86 QRWERA
+86 QRWVRA
-92 DDKLLE
+92 DDLLLE

-113 CDHHVYLNMMPSET
+113 CDHHIYLNIMPSET

-141 NPVDSFTD
+141 NPVDGFTD
-149 TLLPTDRW
+149 VLLPTDRW

-164 MNPLPLHSFELPS
+164 MNPQPLHSFQLPS

-184 DWYVDQSCGEPN
+184 DWYVDQSCGEPS

-243 DYPRK
+243 DNPKK

-261 EMSDQSGRYPNLWGV
+261 EMSDQSGRYPYLWGV
-276 SQQGEVWF
+276 SQQGQVWF
-284 REGIHPRVPEGSGW
+284 REGIHPRVPEGTGW
-298 EEIEVPKEVAQ
+298 EEVEVPKEVAQ
-309 LSAGPGDLL
+309 LSVGPGDLL

-338 TGTSWVE
+338 TGTSWLEV
-345 LESPGKEI
+345 ESPSKEV

-392 IGGEMMVVDVGLNEQ
+392 IGGEMMMVDVGLNDQ

-424 LSEPSGSGWIPVSAQ
+424 QAEPSGNGWIPVSAQ
-439 WGNSKEV
+439 WGTNKEL
-446 IPPRKESEIGDQL
+446 IPPRDECEFSGHLTETSQGS
-459 AEALKSSLLS
+459 APSG
-469 CTDSDSEL
+469 TDSDSEL
-477 GPPDPQNGT
+477 GPTNSEHNATPI
-486 KDFPVLEAAAPSVL
+486 LEAAAPSIV
-500 PLGGVDTPTPP
+500 PLGGGDTSAPRQEV
-511 LKTEDPPSALQQDA
+511 KEPSSASQQDA
-525 PKPFIPASDSFIN
+525 PKAFIPASDSFIN

-544 DKTST
+544 DRISATQPS
-549 PQLPITEVPQ
+549 ITEMPQ
-559 EEVEEPSPAPILPTP
+559 ENGVEIPPAPVLPTLP
-574 ETAGHDVPWMNVDLE
+574 ATGHDVPFMNVDLE
-589 GAEAAR
+589 GAGAAR
-595 CAQASSG
+595 SAQAAGRSLSDV
-602 ALGTLETSH
+602 LGTLENSQ
-611 GVGVE
+611 GIGEE
-616 DAPVWTWV
+616 DGPVWAWV
-624 SGGGCDVDAS
+624 SGGGCDVDANS
-634 SQISWLSPTVQ
+634 RISWLSSTGPLRSSLSLTPVQ

-652 QQQQQQQNREEISK
+652 PQKQQHQEITR
-666 KPLERSHSV
+666 KPLERSNSV

-690 QRWVDVS
+690 QRWVDVG

-703 TKSDGGKDS
+703 TKSDGKKDS

-718 TQYDEKKYVHVF
+718 TQYDEKKYLQVF
-730 VHEVTALVPVFMD
+730 INEVTALVPVLQD
-743 CHYAFAVYTT
+743 CHFTFAVYTAE
-753 QRTKQRWPLVLAA
+753 RTKQRWPLILAA
-766 QTEKDMNDWLCLL
+766 PSEKDMNEWLDLL
-779 SDCCCECRGITG
+779 SDCCCEWRGIAGAPT
-791 PPSRQALW
+791 RQALW

-809 HEPSFSLE
+809 HEPPLSLE
-817 APAHTLACDLMFWRQ
+817 AAAHPMACDLMFWRQ
-832 VPGHLRC
+832 IPGHLRC

-850 VGWDGTAWVYSGHNG
+850 IGWDGTAWVYSGSFG
-865 QQPTPGDAVQM
+865 RQPSSANPEI
-876 HQQTDVRS
+876 HLQTDVRS

-921 KGNTHP
+921 KGSTHP
-927 PSPQWSWV
+927 PTPQWSWV

-940 DYSVPGG
+940 DFSVPGG

-980 KCKITLRGPWQQ
+980 RCKITVRGPWKM
-992 VPPIRLTDI
+992 VPPIHLSDI
-1001 CLMPC
+1001 SLMPC
-1006 LAQSRM
+1006 LAQSKM
-1012 EQVPVWAL
+1012 EQVPLWAL

-1035 NPAGSSWLHVGT
+1035 NPVGSSWLHVGT

-1062 WAIAKDGAVFYRGSV
+1062 WAIARDGAVFYRGSV

-1091 SPPRQTLRQLS
+1091 SPPRQNLRQLS

-1112 ENSNLW
+1112 DSGNLW
-1118 IRQGL
+1118 YRQGL

-1143 SVGPLDQVWII
+1143 SVGPLDQVWIV
-1154 AEGVPCFPAETP
+1154 ADGVPGFPTETP
-1166 GAVCHRLG
+1166 GSVCHRLG
-1174 VGPMQPK
+1174 VGPMAPK
-1181 GQSWDYGIGGGWEHI
+1181 GLSWDYGIGGGWEHI
-1196 SVRGNSAEAPRAP
+1196 SVRGNSAEPLRGP
-1209 HPPPVGAPRSP
+1209 VPPPGGPSRSP
-1220 LPPTQVNG
+1220 APQRPAAQVNG
-1228 NAVGV
+1228 SALCV

>member
-1 MHTTRLGKQQSLF
+1 
-14 KDKCKCK
+14 
-21 CSLYSRLCLFRI
+21 
-33 SMTLKCTRV
+33 
-42 IQYIPDRLERGV
+42 
-54 LSCCLRSG
+54 
-62 ATMPITLLW
+62 MPITLLW
-71 AVDVYGRVSSLSTAG
+71 AVDVYGRVYSLSTAG
-86 QRWERA
+86 QRWVRA
-92 DDKLLE
+92 DDALLE

-164 MNPLPLHSFELPS
+164 MNPQPLHGFELPT
-177 RSWEWEG
+177 RSWDWEG
-184 DWYVDQSCGEPN
+184 DWYVDQSCGEPS

-209 NFSPDKKWNSCVR
+209 NFTPDKKWNSCVR

-233 AQGTWAKIPL
+233 AQGTWAKIPH
-243 DYPRK
+243 DDPRK
-248 PPLPLCDISCGGW
+248 PLLPLCDISCGGW
-261 EMSDQSGRYPNLWGV
+261 EMSDQSGRYPYLWGV

-298 EEIEVPKEVAQ
+298 EEVEVPKEVAQ

-329 RTGLSLDSP
+329 RTGLSLDCP
-338 TGTSWVE
+338 TGASWVE

-424 LSEPSGSGWIPVSAQ
+424 PSEPSGSGWIPVSGQ

-446 IPPRKESEIGDQL
+446 TARGKACEFADRR
-459 AEALKSSLLS
+459 AEASKSSLLS
-469 CTDSDSEL
+469 CTDCDSEC
-477 GPPDPQNGT
+477 GPADAQSGT
-486 KDFPVLEAAAPSVL
+486 KDFPVLQAAASSIV
-500 PLGGVDTPTPP
+500 PLGGNDSPAAP
-511 LKTEDPPSALQQDA
+511 LQTEAPPSALQQQA

-544 DKTST
+544 DKTSA
-549 PQLPITEVPQ
+549 PQLPAAEDVR
-559 EEVEEPSPAPILPTP
+559 ELSPAPILPTP
-574 ETAGHDVPWMNVDLE
+574 ETTGHSVPWMNVDLE

-595 CAQASSG
+595 SAQAAGRSPG
-602 ALGTLETSH
+602 ATRTLEASR
-611 GVGVE
+611 GVGDE
-616 DAPVWTWV
+616 DAPVWSWI

-634 SQISWLSPTVQ
+634 SPISWLSPTGTGPLSSSLSLTPVQ

-652 QQQQQQQNREEISK
+652 QQQHESRGEISK

-690 QRWVDVS
+690 QRWVDVA

-703 TKSDGGKDS
+703 TKCGGRKDS

-718 TQYDEKKYVHVF
+718 TQYDEKRYLEVF
-730 VHEVTALVPVFMD
+730 IHEVTALVPVFMD

-753 QRTKQRWPLVLAA
+753 LRTQQRSPLVLAA
-766 QTEKDMNDWLCLL
+766 QTQKDMNDWLSLL
-779 SDCCCECRGITG
+779 SDCCCEGRGING
-791 PPSRQALW
+791 PPSAQALW

-817 APAHTLACDLMFWRQ
+817 AAAHTMSCDLMFWRQ

-839 VESNSLGLVWG
+839 VESNGLGLVWG
-850 VGWDGTAWVYSGHNG
+850 IGWDGTAWVFSRRI
-865 QQPTPGDAVQM
+865 PEDAVER

-906 DRPMWSDESGLKECT
+906 DRPMWSDEAGLQECT

-935 SEWAV
+935 SQWAV
-940 DYSVPGG
+940 DSNVPGG
-947 TDKEGWQYAADFP
+947 TDQEGWQYAADFP
-960 TTFHGHKT
+960 TTFHGHKA

-980 KCKITLRGPWQQ
+980 RCTITLRGPWQR
-992 VPPIRLTDI
+992 VPPICLSDI
-1001 CLMPC
+1001 SLMPC
-1006 LAQSRM
+1006 LAHSSM

-1025 VLCRLGVSPQ
+1025 VLCRLGVTAQ
-1035 NPAGSSWLHVGT
+1035 NAAGSSWLHVGT

-1062 WAIAKDGAVFYRGSV
+1062 WAIAKDGEVFYRGSV

-1091 SPPRQTLRQLS
+1091 CPPRQTLRQLS

-1112 ENSNLW
+1112 DNSNLW
-1118 IRQGL
+1118 FRQGL
-1123 TPSYPQGSAWELISN
+1123 TPSYPQGSAWELIST

-1154 AEGVPCFPAETP
+1154 AEGVPGFPAETP

-1174 VGPMQPK
+1174 VGPMQPR

-1196 SVRGNSAEAPRAP
+1196 SVRGNSAEAPRDP
-1209 HPPPVGAPRSP
+1209 HPAPVGAPRSP
-1220 LPPTQVNG
+1220 LPPAQVNG
-1228 NAVGV
+1228 SAVAR

>member
-1 MHTTRLGKQQSLF
+1 
-14 KDKCKCK
+14 
-21 CSLYSRLCLFRI
+21 
-33 SMTLKCTRV
+33 
-42 IQYIPDRLERGV
+42 
-54 LSCCLRSG
+54 
-62 ATMPITLLW
+62 MPITLLW
-71 AVDVYGRVSSLSTAG
+71 AVDVYGRVYSLSTAG
-86 QRWERA
+86 QRWVRA
-92 DDKLLE
+92 DDMLLE

-113 CDHHVYLNMMPSET
+113 CDHHIYLNIMPSET
-127 SIRYREETY
+127 NIRFREETY

-141 NPVDSFTD
+141 NPVDGFTD
-149 TLLPTDRW
+149 VLLPTDRW

-164 MNPLPLHSFELPS
+164 MNPQPLHSFQLPS
-177 RSWEWEG
+177 RNWEWEG
-184 DWYVDQSCGEPN
+184 DWYVDQSCGEPS

-243 DYPRK
+243 DNPRK

-261 EMSDQSGRYPNLWGV
+261 EMSDLSGRYPYLWGV
-276 SQQGEVWF
+276 SQQGQVWF
-284 REGIHPRVPEGSGW
+284 REGIHPRVPEGTGW
-298 EEIEVPKEVAQ
+298 EEVEVPKEVAQ

-338 TGTSWVE
+338 TGSSW
-345 LESPGKEI
+345 LEVDSPSKEV

-392 IGGEMMVVDVGLNEQ
+392 IGGEMMMVDVGLNDQ
-407 VWAVG
+407 V
-412 EDRGLYFRMGVT
+412 RGDFYH
-424 LSEPSGSGWIPVSAQ
+424 SATP
-439 WGNSKEV
+439 
-446 IPPRKESEIGDQL
+446 I
-459 AEALKSSLLS
+459 
-469 CTDSDSEL
+469 
-477 GPPDPQNGT
+477 
-486 KDFPVLEAAAPSVL
+486 LEAAAPSIV
-500 PLGGVDTPTPP
+500 PLGGTDTSAPP
-511 LKTEDPPSALQQDA
+511 QEVKEPSSAPQQDA
-525 PKPFIPASDSFIN
+525 PKAFIPASDSFIN
-538 SLVSDR
+538 SLVCDR
-544 DKTST
+544 DRISATQPS
-549 PQLPITEVPQ
+549 ITEMPQ
-559 EEVEEPSPAPILPTP
+559 EDSVELPPAPVLPTLP
-574 ETAGHDVPWMNVDLE
+574 AAGHDVPFMNVDLE

-595 CAQASSG
+595 GGQAAGRLLSDV
-602 ALGTLETSH
+602 LGTLENSQ
-611 GVGVE
+611 GIGEE
-616 DAPVWTWV
+616 DGPVWTWV

-634 SQISWLSPTVQ
+634 SQISWVNSFSSCVVFLSQ
-645 SAAWSEQ
+645 
-652 QQQQQQQNREEISK
+652 
-666 KPLERSHSV
+666 SV
-675 WVRKGALRWWRDWKP
+675 WVRKGAFRWWRDWKP
-690 QRWVDVS
+690 QRRLDVV

-703 TKSDGGKDS
+703 TKSDGRKDS

-718 TQYDEKKYVHVF
+718 SQYDEKKYLQVF
-730 VHEVTALVPVFMD
+730 INEVTALVPVLHD
-743 CHYAFAVYTT
+743 CHYTFAVYTAE
-753 QRTKQRWPLVLAA
+753 RTKQRWPLVLAA
-766 QTEKDMNDWLCLL
+766 PSEKEMNDWLDLL
-779 SDCCCECRGITG
+779 SNCCCECRGIAG
-791 PPSRQALW
+791 APCRQALW

-809 HEPSFSLE
+809 HEPSLSLE
-817 APAHTLACDLMFWRQ
+817 AAAHSVACDLMFWRQ
-832 VPGHLRC
+832 IPGHLRC

-850 VGWDGTAWVYSGHNG
+850 IGWDGTAWVYSGIN
-865 QQPTPGDAVQM
+865 PDM
-876 HQQTDVRS
+876 HLQTDVRS
-884 VHVYENQRW
+884 MHVYENQRW

-940 DYSVPGG
+940 DFSVPGG

-960 TTFHGHKT
+960 ATFQGHKT

-980 KCKITLRGPWQQ
+980 RCKITVRGPWKA
-992 VPPIRLTDI
+992 VPPIHLSDI
-1001 CLMPC
+1001 SLMPC
-1006 LAQSRM
+1006 LAQSKL

-1035 NPAGSSWLHVGT
+1035 NPAGSSWLHIGT

-1091 SPPRQTLRQLS
+1091 SPPRQNLRQLS

-1118 IRQGL
+1118 YRQGL
-1123 TPSYPQGSAWELISN
+1123 TPSYPQGSAWELLSGN
-1138 NVTKV
+1138 ATKV
-1143 SVGPLDQVWII
+1143 SVGPLDQVWIV
-1154 AEGVPCFPAETP
+1154 ADGVPGFPTETP

-1181 GQSWDYGIGGGWEHI
+1181 GLSWDYGIGGGWEHI
-1196 SVRGNSAEAPRAP
+1196 SVRGNSAEPLRGPHAPP
-1209 HPPPVGAPRSP
+1209 GGPPSSP
-1220 LPPTQVNG
+1220 AVQRPATQVNG
-1228 NAVGV
+1228 SAVCV

>member
-1 MHTTRLGKQQSLF
+1 
-14 KDKCKCK
+14 
-21 CSLYSRLCLFRI
+21 
-33 SMTLKCTRV
+33 
-42 IQYIPDRLERGV
+42 
-54 LSCCLRSG
+54 
-62 ATMPITLLW
+62 MPITLLW
-71 AVDVYGRVSSLSTAG
+71 AVDVYGRVYSLSTAG

-92 DDKLLE
+92 DDMLLE

-113 CDHHVYLNMMPSET
+113 CDHYVYLNITPSET

-164 MNPLPLHSFELPS
+164 MNPQPLHSFELPS

-184 DWYVDQSCGEPN
+184 DWYVDQSCGGEPS

-222 RRRWIRYRRYT
+222 RRRWIRYRRYI

-243 DYPRK
+243 DNPRK
-248 PPLPLCDISCGGW
+248 PPLPLSDISCGGW
-261 EMSDQSGRYPNLWGV
+261 EMSDQSGRYPYLWGV

-284 REGIHPRVPEGSGW
+284 REGIHPRVPEGSSW
-298 EEIEVPKEVAQ
+298 EEVEVPKEVAQ

-329 RTGLSLDSP
+329 RTGLTLDSP
-338 TGTSWVE
+338 TGISWVE
-345 LESPGKEI
+345 VESPGKEV
-353 EALHVAVGVSVVW
+353 EALHVSVGVSVVW

-392 IGGEMMVVDVGLNEQ
+392 IGGEMMMVDVGLNDQ
-407 VWAVG
+407 VKRFLFIVG
-412 EDRGLYFRMGVT
+412 QLTEA
-424 LSEPSGSGWIPVSAQ
+424 SQGSV
-439 WGNSKEV
+439 
-446 IPPRKESEIGDQL
+446 
-459 AEALKSSLLS
+459 LS

-477 GPPDPQNGT
+477 GPTDPQNST
-486 KDFPVLEAAAPSVL
+486 NDTPVLEAAAPSVV
-500 PLGGVDTPTPP
+500 PLGGANSPTPP
-511 LKTEDPPSALQQDA
+511 LKTEDTPSASQQDA

-549 PQLPITEVPQ
+549 PQPSITEVPQ
-559 EEVEEPSPAPILPTP
+559 EECEEPSPAPILPTP
-574 ETAGHDVPWMNVDLE
+574 EAVGHDVPWMNVDLE

-595 CAQASSG
+595 SAQAAGLSSG
-602 ALGTLETSH
+602 DGSAAATYALGTLETSH
-611 GVGVE
+611 GVGEE
-616 DAPVWTWV
+616 DGPVWTWI

-634 SQISWLSPTVQ
+634 SQISWLSPTGI
-645 SAAWSEQ
+645 WTT
-652 QQQQQQQNREEISK
+652 ISCV
-666 KPLERSHSV
+666 PRQSV

-690 QRWVDVS
+690 QRWVDVG

-703 TKSDGGKDS
+703 TRSDGKKDS

-718 TQYDEKKYVHVF
+718 TQYDEKKYLHVF
-730 VHEVTALVPVFMD
+730 INEVTALVPVLRD
-743 CHYAFAVYTT
+743 CHYAFAVYTA

-779 SDCCCECRGITG
+779 SDCCCEIRGITG

-817 APAHTLACDLMFWRQ
+817 ATAHTLACDLMFWRQ

-850 VGWDGTAWVYSGHNG
+850 IGWDGTAWVYSGRYE
-865 QQPTPGDAVQM
+865 QQPIPGKHAPVDVYPY
-876 HQQTDVRS
+876 QTDIRS

-940 DYSVPGG
+940 DYNVPGG

-960 TTFHGHKT
+960 VTFHGHKT
-968 MKDFVRRRRWTR
+968 MKDFVRRRRWAR
-980 KCKITLRGPWQQ
+980 KCKLTLRGPWQQ
-992 VPPIRLTDI
+992 VPPIPLSDI
-1001 CLMPC
+1001 SLMPC

-1012 EQVPVWAL
+1012 EQIPVWAL

-1035 NPAGSSWLHVGT
+1035 NPAVRNVLENKFSQFAVICIHVFSANIGSSWLHVGT
-1047 DQPFKSISIGGANQV
+1047 DQPFKSISIG
-1062 WAIAKDGAVFYRGSV
+1062 
-1077 SPQNPAGEC
+1077 
-1086 WYHIP
+1086 
-1091 SPPRQTLRQLS
+1091 
-1102 VGRTSVFAVD
+1102 
-1112 ENSNLW
+1112 NLW
-1118 IRQGL
+1118 YRQGL

-1143 SVGPLDQVWII
+1143 SVGPLDQVWIV
-1154 AEGVPCFPAETP
+1154 ADGVPGFPAETP
-1166 GAVCHRLG
+1166 GAVCHRVG

-1209 HPPPVGAPRSP
+1209 HPPPIGSPRSP
-1220 LPPTQVNG
+1220 LPPRPPSEQVNG

>member
-1 MHTTRLGKQQSLF
+1 
-14 KDKCKCK
+14 
-21 CSLYSRLCLFRI
+21 
-33 SMTLKCTRV
+33 
-42 IQYIPDRLERGV
+42 
-54 LSCCLRSG
+54 
-62 ATMPITLLW
+62 MPITLLW
-71 AVDVYGRVSSLSTAG
+71 AVDVYGRVYSLSTAG

-92 DDKLLE
+92 DDLLLE

-141 NPVDSFTD
+141 NPVDNFTD

-164 MNPLPLHSFELPS
+164 MTPQPLHSFELPS

-196 QTGGWEYAVDFPA
+196 PTGGWEYAVDFPA

-233 AQGTWAKIPL
+233 AQGSWAKIPL

-261 EMSDQSGRYPNLWGV
+261 EMSDQSGRYPYLWGV

-298 EEIEVPKEVAQ
+298 EEVEVPKEVAQ

-329 RTGLSLDSP
+329 RTGSISLP
-338 TGTSWVE
+338 PGTSWVE
-345 LESPGKEI
+345 VESPGKEV

-381 SHNPCGSGWIS
+381 SHNPRGSGWIS

-407 VWAVG
+407 
-412 EDRGLYFRMGVT
+412 L
-424 LSEPSGSGWIPVSAQ
+424 AQ
-439 WGNSKEV
+439 ASK
-446 IPPRKESEIGDQL
+446 G
-459 AEALKSSLLS
+459 SLLS
-469 CTDSDSEL
+469 CTDSDSEF
-477 GPPDPQNGT
+477 GPPDPQNT
-486 KDFPVLEAAAPSVL
+486 EDVPALQAAASSVV
-500 PLGGVDTPTPP
+500 PLGGNDTPPPP
-511 LKTEDPPSALQQDA
+511 LKTEDRPSALQQDA

-549 PQLPITEVPQ
+549 AQPPITKVPQ
-559 EEVEEPSPAPILPTP
+559 EEVTEPSPAPILPTP
-574 ETAGHDVPWMNVDLE
+574 EAAGHDVPWMNVDLE

-595 CAQASSG
+595 CAQAAGPSTG
-602 ALGTLETSH
+602 ALGTLGTSQ
-611 GVGVE
+611 GVGEE
-616 DAPVWTWV
+616 DAPVWTWI
-624 SGGGCDVDAS
+624 SGGGCDVDAKMDCACHLSGCLSGPLTS
-634 SQISWLSPTVQ
+634 SLSLTPVQ

-652 QQQQQQQNREEISK
+652 QQQHREISK
-666 KPLERSHSV
+666 KPLEKSHSV

-690 QRWVDVS
+690 QRWVDVA

-703 TKSDGGKDS
+703 SESDGRKDS

-718 TQYDEKKYVHVF
+718 TQYDEKKYLHVF
-730 VHEVTALVPVFMD
+730 IHEVTALVPVVMD

-779 SDCCCECRGITG
+779 TDCCLECRGITG
-791 PPSRQALW
+791 PSSRQALW
-799 STTSKGDIMV
+799 ATTSKGDVMV

-817 APAHTLACDLMFWRQ
+817 AAAHTLACDLMFWRQ

-850 VGWDGTAWVYSGHNG
+850 IGWDGAAWVYS
-865 QQPTPGDAVQM
+865 PGKLSPMFLSAAQLQ
-876 HQQTDVRS
+876 QQTDVRS

-893 NPMTGYT
+893 NPMTGYA

-906 DRPMWSDESGLKECT
+906 DRPMWSDESGLKECS

-940 DYSVPGG
+940 DANVPGG

-992 VPPIRLTDI
+992 VPPIRLSDI
-1001 CLMPC
+1001 SLMPC

-1025 VLCRLGVSPQ
+1025 VLCRLGASPQ

-1077 SPQNPAGEC
+1077 SPQSPAGEC

-1091 SPPRQTLRQLS
+1091 SPPRQSLRQLS

-1154 AEGVPCFPAETP
+1154 AEGVPGFSAESP

-1174 VGPMQPK
+1174 VGPMQPQ
-1181 GQSWDYGIGGGWEHI
+1181 GQSWDYGIGGGWEHV

-1209 HPPPVGAPRSP
+1209 LPPPVGPP
-1220 LPPTQVNG
+1220 PPPTQVNG
-1228 NAVGV
+1228 TAVGV

>member
-1 MHTTRLGKQQSLF
+1 
-14 KDKCKCK
+14 
-21 CSLYSRLCLFRI
+21 
-33 SMTLKCTRV
+33 
-42 IQYIPDRLERGV
+42 
-54 LSCCLRSG
+54 
-62 ATMPITLLW
+62 MPITLLW
-71 AVDVYGRVSSLSTAG
+71 AVDVYGRVYSLSTAG
-86 QRWERA
+86 QRWVRA
-92 DDKLLE
+92 DDTLLE
-98 LKRVTAGKGRCWGIG
+98 LKRVTAGKDRCWGIG

-164 MNPLPLHSFELPS
+164 MNPQPLHSFQLPS
-177 RSWEWEG
+177 RSWDWEG
-184 DWYVDQSCGEPN
+184 DWYVDQSCGEPS

-243 DYPRK
+243 DSPRK
-248 PPLPLCDISCGGW
+248 PLLPLCDISCGGW
-261 EMSDQSGRYPNLWGV
+261 QMSDQSGRYPYLWGV

-298 EEIEVPKEVAQ
+298 EEVEVLKEVAQ

-329 RTGLSLDSP
+329 RTGLSLDCP

-424 LSEPSGSGWIPVSAQ
+424 PSEPSGSGWIPVSAQ

-446 IPPRKESEIGDQL
+446 IPPGKECELGDRR
-459 AEALKSSLLS
+459 AEASKSSLLS
-469 CTDSDSEL
+469 CTDSDSES
-477 GPPDPQNGT
+477 GPADAQSAT
-486 KDFPVLEAAAPSVL
+486 KDFPVLEAAASSVV
-500 PLGGVDTPTPP
+500 PLGGNDSPP
-511 LKTEDPPSALQQDA
+511 PKTGDPPPAVQQDA
-525 PKPFIPASDSFIN
+525 PRPFIPASDSFIN

-544 DKTST
+544 DKTAA
-549 PQLPITEVPQ
+549 PQVPVTEAPREGVQ
-559 EEVEEPSPAPILPTP
+559 ELSPAPILPTP
-574 ETAGHDVPWMNVDLE
+574 ETTGHDVPWMNVDLE
-589 GAEAAR
+589 AR
-595 CAQASSG
+595 CAQAAGLSPG
-602 ALGTLETSH
+602 AAGTLETSR
-611 GVGVE
+611 GVGEE
-616 DAPVWTWV
+616 DAPVWSWI

-634 SQISWLSPTVQ
+634 SQISWLSPTGPLSSSLSLTPVQ

-652 QQQQQQQNREEISK
+652 PQQQQQQQESRGEISK

-690 QRWVDVS
+690 QRWVDVA

-703 TKSDGGKDS
+703 TKSDGRKDS

-718 TQYDEKKYVHVF
+718 TQYDEKKYLHVF
-730 VHEVTALVPVFMD
+730 IHEVTALVPVLMD

-753 QRTKQRWPLVLAA
+753 QRTQQRWPLVLAA
-766 QTEKDMNDWLCLL
+766 QTQTDMKDWLSLL
-779 SDCCCECRGITG
+779 SDCCCECRGIDG

-799 STTSKGDIMV
+799 STTSTGDIMV

-817 APAHTLACDLMFWRQ
+817 AAAHTLACDLMFWRQ

-850 VGWDGTAWVYSGHNG
+850 IGWDGTAWVYSGRCG
-865 QQPTPGDAVQM
+865 QQPIPGDAGER
-876 HQQTDVRS
+876 HQQSDVRS

-906 DRPMWSDESGLKECT
+906 DRPMWSDEGGLQERT
-921 KGNTHP
+921 RGNTHP
-927 PSPQWSWV
+927 PSPQWSWA

-940 DYSVPGG
+940 DYDVPGG
-947 TDKEGWQYAADFP
+947 TDQEGWQYAADFP
-960 TTFHGHKT
+960 TTFHGHKA

-980 KCKITLRGPWQQ
+980 KCTITLTGPWQR
-992 VPPIRLTDI
+992 VPPICLSDI
-1001 CLMPC
+1001 SLMPC
-1006 LAQSRM
+1006 LAHSSM

-1025 VLCRLGVSPQ
+1025 VLCRLGVTPQ
-1035 NPAGSSWLHVGT
+1035 NAAGSSWLHVGT

-1062 WAIAKDGAVFYRGSV
+1062 WAIAKDGEVFYRGSV

-1091 SPPRQTLRQLS
+1091 CPPRQTLRQLS

-1112 ENSNLW
+1112 DNSNLW
-1118 IRQGL
+1118 FRQGL

-1154 AEGVPCFPAETP
+1154 AEGVPGFPAETP

-1174 VGPMQPK
+1174 VGPMQPR

-1196 SVRGNSAEAPRAP
+1196 SVRGNSAEAPRGP
-1209 HPPPVGAPRSP
+1209 HPGPVGAPRSP
-1220 LPPTQVNG
+1220 LPPAQVNG
-1228 NAVGV
+1228 SAVGV

>member
-1 MHTTRLGKQQSLF
+1 
-14 KDKCKCK
+14 
-21 CSLYSRLCLFRI
+21 
-33 SMTLKCTRV
+33 
-42 IQYIPDRLERGV
+42 
-54 LSCCLRSG
+54 
-62 ATMPITLLW
+62 MPITLLW
-71 AVDVYGRVSSLSTAG
+71 AVDVYGRVYSVSTAC

-92 DDKLLE
+92 DDLLLE

-127 SIRYREETY
+127 PIRYREETY

-141 NPVDSFTD
+141 NPVDGFTD

-164 MNPLPLHSFELPS
+164 MNPQPLHSFELPS

-184 DWYVDQSCGEPN
+184 DWYVDQSCGGEPS

-222 RRRWIRYRRYT
+222 RRRWIRYRRYI

-243 DYPRK
+243 DNPRK
-248 PPLPLCDISCGGW
+248 PPLPLSDISCGGW
-261 EMSDQSGRYPNLWGV
+261 EMSDQSGRYPYLWGV
-276 SQQGEVWF
+276 SQQGQVWF
-284 REGIHPRVPEGSGW
+284 REGIHPRVPEGSSW
-298 EEIEVPKEVAQ
+298 EEVEVPKEVAQ
-309 LSAGPGDLL
+309 ISVGPKDLL
-318 WALLWDGNLLV
+318 WTLLWDGNLLV

-338 TGTSWVE
+338 TGTLWEEV
-345 LESPGKEI
+345 ESPGKDVET
-353 EALHVAVGVSVVW
+353 LHVAVGVSVVW

-392 IGGEMMVVDVGLNEQ
+392 IGGEMMMLDVGLNDQ

-424 LSEPSGSGWIPVSAQ
+424 PSEPSGNGWIPVSAQ
-439 WGNSKEV
+439 WGNNKELSLFSV
-446 IPPRKESEIGDQL
+446 MFQRDGGEFSGQL
-459 AEALKSSLLS
+459 TEASQGSVLS

-477 GPPDPQNGT
+477 GPADPQNST
-486 KDFPVLEAAAPSVL
+486 NDTPVLEAADPSVV
-500 PLGGVDTPTPP
+500 PLGGADTTARPLETEDTP
-511 LKTEDPPSALQQDA
+511 LAAQQDA

-544 DKTST
+544 DKIST
-549 PQLPITEVPQ
+549 PQPSIAEIPQ
-559 EEVEEPSPAPILPTP
+559 EEVEEISLAPILPTP
-574 ETAGHDVPWMNVDLE
+574 ETTGHNVPWSNVDLE

-595 CAQASSG
+595 SAQAVGDGSAG
-602 ALGTLETSH
+602 ATYALGLETAQ
-611 GVGVE
+611 GVGEE
-616 DAPVWTWV
+616 DGPVWAWI
-624 SGGGCDVDAS
+624 SGGGCDVDAN
-634 SQISWLSPTVQ
+634 SQISWLSPIGPLTSSLSLTPVQ

-652 QQQQQQQNREEISK
+652 QQQEHKEEISK
-666 KPLERSHSV
+666 KPLERSSSV

-690 QRWVDVS
+690 QRWVDVG

-703 TKSDGGKDS
+703 TKSDGRKDS

-718 TQYDEKKYVHVF
+718 TQYDEKKVLHVF
-730 VHEVTALVPVFMD
+730 INEVTALVPVLRD
-743 CHYAFAVYTT
+743 CHYAFAVYTV
-753 QRTKQRWPLVLAA
+753 QRTKERWPLVLAA

-791 PPSRQALW
+791 PPSRHALW

-850 VGWDGTAWVYSGHNG
+850 IGWDGTTWVYCGRYG
-865 QQPTPGDAVQM
+865 QPPNPGDAVQM
-876 HQQTDVRS
+876 HQQTDIRN

-921 KGNTHP
+921 KGNTRP

-940 DYSVPGG
+940 DYNVPGG
-947 TDKEGWQYAADFP
+947 ADKEGWQYAADFP

-980 KCKITLRGPWQQ
+980 KCKITLRGPWEQ
-992 VPPIRLTDI
+992 VPPIPLSDI
-1001 CLMPC
+1001 SLMPC
-1006 LAQSRM
+1006 LAQSKM

-1020 SDKGD
+1020 SEKGD

-1077 SPQNPAGEC
+1077 SAQNPAGEC

-1091 SPPRQTLRQLS
+1091 SPSKQTLKQLS

-1118 IRQGL
+1118 YRQGL

-1154 AEGVPCFPAETP
+1154 ADGVPGFPAEDP

-1174 VGPMQPK
+1174 LGPMQPK
-1181 GQSWDYGIGGGWEHI
+1181 GQSWDYGLGGGWEHI
-1196 SVRGNSAEAPRAP
+1196 SVRGNSVEAPRAP
-1209 HPPPVGAPRSP
+1209 HPPPAGSSRIP
-1220 LPPTQVNG
+1220 LPPQPPTQVNG

>member
-1 MHTTRLGKQQSLF
+1 
-14 KDKCKCK
+14 
-21 CSLYSRLCLFRI
+21 
-33 SMTLKCTRV
+33 
-42 IQYIPDRLERGV
+42 
-54 LSCCLRSG
+54 
-62 ATMPITLLW
+62 MPITMLW
-71 AVDVYGRVSSLSTAG
+71 AVDVYGRVYSLSTAG

-92 DDKLLE
+92 DDMLLE

-141 NPVDSFTD
+141 NPVDNFTD

-164 MNPLPLHSFELPS
+164 MNPQPLHSFQLPS
-177 RSWEWEG
+177 RSWDWEG
-184 DWYVDQSCGEPN
+184 DWYVDQSCGGEPS

-233 AQGTWAKIPL
+233 AQGSWAKIPL
-243 DYPRK
+243 DNPRK

-261 EMSDQSGRYPNLWGV
+261 ELSDQSGRYPYLWGV

-284 REGIHPRVPEGSGW
+284 REGIHPRVPEGSSW
-298 EEIEVPKEVAQ
+298 EEIEMPKEVAQ

-318 WALLWDGNLLV
+318 WVVLWDGNLLV
-329 RTGLSLDSP
+329 RTGLSLDCP

-345 LESPGKEI
+345 VESPTKEM
-353 EALHVAVGVSVVW
+353 EALHVSVGVSVVW

-392 IGGEMMVVDVGLNEQ
+392 IGGEMMVVDVGLNDQ

-424 LSEPSGSGWIPVSAQ
+424 LTEPSGSGWIPVSGQ
-439 WGNSKEV
+439 WGNNKEF
-446 IPPRKESEIGDQL
+446 IPPRKECEFGGQL
-459 AEALKSSLLS
+459 TDASRASVLS

-477 GPPDPQNGT
+477 GPAEPPNSS
-486 KDFPVLEAAAPSVL
+486 KDAAVLEAAASSVV
-500 PLGGVDTPTPP
+500 PLGRADTPTPP
-511 LKTEDPPSALQQDA
+511 LKSDDTPSASLQDA
-525 PKPFIPASDSFIN
+525 PKTFIPASDSFIN

-549 PQLPITEVPQ
+549 PQQSITEAPQ
-559 EEVEEPSPAPILPTP
+559 EEVEEPSPALIALTP
-574 ETAGHDVPWMNVDLE
+574 GTVRPDVPWMNVDLE
-589 GAEAAR
+589 GAGAAR
-595 CAQASSG
+595 CAQAAGPSLGDGSAAATY
-602 ALGTLETSH
+602 ALGTLETPQ
-611 GVGVE
+611 GVGE
-616 DAPVWTWV
+616 ADAPVWTWI

-652 QQQQQQQNREEISK
+652 QQQEHREEISR

-675 WVRKGALRWWRDWKP
+675 WVRKGALRWMRDWKP

-703 TKSDGGKDS
+703 TKSDGRKDS

-718 TQYDEKKYVHVF
+718 TQYDEKKYLHVCIN
-730 VHEVTALVPVFMD
+730 EVTALVPVLRD
-743 CHYAFAVYTT
+743 CHHAFAVYTT
-753 QRTKQRWPLVLAA
+753 QRTKQRGPLVLAA
-766 QTEKDMNDWLCLL
+766 QTEKDMNDWLSLL
-779 SDCCCECRGITG
+779 SDCCCEGRGIAG

-817 APAHTLACDLMFWRQ
+817 AAAHTLACDLMFWRQ

-850 VGWDGTAWVYSGHNG
+850 VGWDGTAWVYSGRYG
-865 QQPTPGDAVQM
+865 QPTSPAGDEVQM
-876 HQQTDVRS
+876 LQQTDFRS

-906 DRPMWSDESGLKECT
+906 DRAMWSDESGLNECT
-921 KGNTHP
+921 KGNTNP
-927 PSPQWSWV
+927 PTPQWSWV
-935 SEWAV
+935 SEWTV
-940 DYSVPGG
+940 DYNVPGG

-960 TTFHGHKT
+960 VTFHGHKT

-992 VPPIRLTDI
+992 VPPIRLSDI
-1001 CLMPC
+1001 SLMPC
-1006 LAQSRM
+1006 LAQSSM
-1012 EQVPVWAL
+1012 EQVPLWAL

-1035 NPAGSSWLHVGT
+1035 NPEGSSWLHVGT

-1138 NVTKV
+1138 NVGKV
-1143 SVGPLDQVWII
+1143 TVGPLDQVWII
-1154 AEGVPCFPAETP
+1154 ADGVPGFTSEPP

-1181 GQSWDYGIGGGWEHI
+1181 GQAWDFGIGGGWEHI
-1196 SVRGNSAEAPRAP
+1196 SVRGNSVEAPRAP
-1209 HPPPVGAPRSP
+1209 HVPAVGPPRSP
-1220 LPPTQVNG
+1220 LPPLPLTQVNG
-1228 NAVGV
+1228 SAVGV

>member
-1 MHTTRLGKQQSLF
+1 
-14 KDKCKCK
+14 
-21 CSLYSRLCLFRI
+21 
-33 SMTLKCTRV
+33 
-42 IQYIPDRLERGV
+42 
-54 LSCCLRSG
+54 
-62 ATMPITLLW
+62 MPITLLW
-71 AVDVYGRVSSLSTAG
+71 AVDVYGRVYSLSTAG

-92 DDKLLE
+92 DDLLLE

-127 SIRYREETY
+127 PIRYREETY

-164 MNPLPLHSFELPS
+164 MNPQPLHSFELPS

-184 DWYVDQSCGEPN
+184 DWYVDQSCGGEPS

-222 RRRWIRYRRYT
+222 RRRWIRYRRYI

-243 DYPRK
+243 DSPRK

-261 EMSDQSGRYPNLWGV
+261 EMSDQSGRYPYLWGV
-276 SQQGEVWF
+276 TQQGQVWF
-284 REGIHPRVPEGSGW
+284 REGIHPRVPEGTNW
-298 EEIEVPKEVAQ
+298 EEVEVPKEVAQ

-329 RTGLSLDSP
+329 RTGLTLDSP

-345 LESPGKEI
+345 VESPGKDV

-392 IGGEMMVVDVGLNEQ
+392 IGGEMITVDVGLNDQ

-424 LSEPSGSGWIPVSAQ
+424 LSEPSGNGWIPVSAE

-446 IPPRKESEIGDQL
+446 IPPRKEREFGGQL
-459 AEALKSSLLS
+459 TDASQGSVLS

-477 GPPDPQNGT
+477 GPADPENST
-486 KDFPVLEAAAPSVL
+486 KDAPVLEAAAPSVV
-500 PLGGVDTPTPP
+500 PLGGADSPSPP
-511 LKTEDPPSALQQDA
+511 LKTEDAPSASQQDA

-549 PQLPITEVPQ
+549 PQLSIAEVPL
-559 EEVEEPSPAPILPTP
+559 EEVEEPSPAPILRTP

-595 CAQASSG
+595 CAQALGSSSG
-602 ALGTLETSH
+602 DGGAAATYALGTLETSQ
-611 GVGVE
+611 GVGEE
-616 DAPVWTWV
+616 DGPVWAWI
-624 SGGGCDVDAS
+624 SGGGCDVDAD
-634 SQISWLSPTVQ
+634 SQISWLSPTGPLTSSLSLTPVQ

-652 QQQQQQQNREEISK
+652 QQQEHREEISK
-666 KPLERSHSV
+666 KPLERSNSV

-690 QRWVDVS
+690 QRWVDVG

-703 TKSDGGKDS
+703 TKSDGKKDS

-718 TQYDEKKYVHVF
+718 TQYDEKKYLHVF
-730 VHEVTALVPVFMD
+730 INEVTALVPVLRD
-743 CHYAFAVYTT
+743 CHYAFAVYTA

-791 PPSRQALW
+791 PPSRHALW

-817 APAHTLACDLMFWRQ
+817 APAHTLPCDHMFWRQ
-832 VPGHLRC
+832 VLGHLRC

-850 VGWDGTAWVYSGHNG
+850 IGCDGTAWVYSGRYG
-865 QQPTPGDAVQM
+865 QQPTPEDAVPM

-940 DYSVPGG
+940 DYNVPGG

-960 TTFHGHKT
+960 VTFHGHKT

-992 VPPIRLTDI
+992 VPPIRLSDI
-1001 CLMPC
+1001 SLMPC

-1012 EQVPVWAL
+1012 EHVPVWAL

-1091 SPPRQTLRQLS
+1091 SPLRQTLKQLS

-1118 IRQGL
+1118 YRQGL
-1123 TPSYPQGSAWELISN
+1123 TPSYPQGSAWEPISN

-1154 AEGVPCFPAETP
+1154 ADGVPCFPSETT

-1181 GQSWDYGIGGGWEHI
+1181 GQLWDYGIGGGWEHI
-1196 SVRGNSAEAPRAP
+1196 SVRGNSAEAPRTP
-1209 HPPPVGAPRSP
+1209 HPAPVGSPRSP
-1220 LPPTQVNG
+1220 LPPRPPTQVNG

>member
-1 MHTTRLGKQQSLF
+1 
-14 KDKCKCK
+14 
-21 CSLYSRLCLFRI
+21 
-33 SMTLKCTRV
+33 
-42 IQYIPDRLERGV
+42 
-54 LSCCLRSG
+54 
-62 ATMPITLLW
+62 MPITLLW
-71 AVDVYGRVSSLSTAG
+71 AVDVYGRVYSLSTAG

-92 DDKLLE
+92 DDMLLE

-127 SIRYREETY
+127 PIRYREETY

-141 NPVDSFTD
+141 NPVDGFTD

-164 MNPLPLHSFELPS
+164 MNPQPLHSFQLPS

-184 DWYVDQSCGEPN
+184 DWYVDQTCGGEPS

-222 RRRWIRYRRYT
+222 RRRWIRYRRYI

-243 DYPRK
+243 DNPRK

-261 EMSDQSGRYPNLWGV
+261 EMSDQSGRYPYLWGV
-276 SQQGEVWF
+276 SQQGQVWF
-284 REGIHPRVPEGSGW
+284 REGIHPRVPEGSSW
-298 EEIEVPKEVAQ
+298 EEVEVPKEVAQ
-309 LSAGPGDLL
+309 LSCGPGDLL

-345 LESPGKEI
+345 VESPGKEV

-392 IGGEMMVVDVGLNEQ
+392 IGGEMMMVDVGLNDQ
-407 VWAVG
+407 VI
-412 EDRGLYFRMGVT
+412 Y
-424 LSEPSGSGWIPVSAQ
+424 
-439 WGNSKEV
+439 
-446 IPPRKESEIGDQL
+446 
-459 AEALKSSLLS
+459 
-469 CTDSDSEL
+469 
-477 GPPDPQNGT
+477 
-486 KDFPVLEAAAPSVL
+486 
-500 PLGGVDTPTPP
+500 
-511 LKTEDPPSALQQDA
+511 
-525 PKPFIPASDSFIN
+525 SFEYI
-538 SLVSDR
+538 
-544 DKTST
+544 
-549 PQLPITEVPQ
+549 PQ
-559 EEVEEPSPAPILPTP
+559 EEVEELSPAPILPTP
-574 ETAGHDVPWMNVDLE
+574 EAVGQDVPWMNVDLE

-595 CAQASSG
+595 SAQAAGASLG
-602 ALGTLETSH
+602 DGGVAATYALGTLETSH
-611 GVGVE
+611 GVGEE
-616 DAPVWTWV
+616 DGPVWTWI

-634 SQISWLSPTVQ
+634 SQISWLSPADSFTH
-645 SAAWSEQ
+645 
-652 QQQQQQQNREEISK
+652 NLK
-666 KPLERSHSV
+666 SV
-675 WVRKGALRWWRDWKP
+675 WVRKGALRWWRDCKP
-690 QRWVDVS
+690 QRWVDVG

-703 TKSDGGKDS
+703 TKSDGRKDS

-718 TQYDEKKYVHVF
+718 TQYDEKKYLHVF
-730 VHEVTALVPVFMD
+730 INEVTALVPVLRD
-743 CHYAFAVYTT
+743 CHYAFAVYTA

-817 APAHTLACDLMFWRQ
+817 APANTLACDLMFWRQ

-850 VGWDGTAWVYSGHNG
+850 IGWDGTAWVYSGRYG
-865 QQPTPGDAVQM
+865 QQPTPGKP
-876 HQQTDVRS
+876 QTDVRS

-935 SEWAV
+935 SEWSV
-940 DYSVPGG
+940 DYNVPGG

-960 TTFHGHKT
+960 VYVTHFLRTQRKKT
-968 MKDFVRRRRWTR
+968 ALLERGVQFISFLSLLLQDISWPQNHERLCQAQKMDEVVTLTHVTHFCGLQFPVFCSIKMIVCSTYR
-980 KCKITLRGPWQQ
+980 KCKITLRELQCCCP
-992 VPPIRLTDI
+992 
-1001 CLMPC
+1001 
-1006 LAQSRM
+1006 S
-1012 EQVPVWAL
+1012 
-1020 SDKGD
+1020 
-1025 VLCRLGVSPQ
+1025 
-1035 NPAGSSWLHVGT
+1035 
-1047 DQPFKSISIGGANQV
+1047 
-1062 WAIAKDGAVFYRGSV
+1062 
-1077 SPQNPAGEC
+1077 AGEC

-1118 IRQGL
+1118 YRQGL

-1154 AEGVPCFPAETP
+1154 ADGVPGFPTETA

-1196 SVRGNSAEAPRAP
+1196 SVRGNSAEAPRPP
-1209 HPPPVGAPRSP
+1209 HPPPVGSPRSP
-1220 LPPTQVNG
+1220 FPMRPPTQVNG